1 MTKERNKIISKLKSY
16 HIIILGCVLGCLL
29 TFNSNYINEQKAT
42 MKLNKEKSE
51 LFDRIISKRSLEEI
65 EEEDEDVIYLTSEVC
80 SHSSDDLKEYY
91 QTGDL
96 TKIDL
101 KPGLIECKDKDNK
114 YVKALIGVIEGFI
127 KDDDDDDTSE
137 NPNTIPNNNG
147 NDDGNDNGGEND
159 DGDDNSGGNDG
170 ENSGDGRR
178 LRILSLDEEGK
189 ENIKKYADRILP
201 MAVFLGIG
209 ILCII
214 GWLVCCFASCCNCCC
229 CCCFKKEGCK
239 IPCFIF
245 TYLFYALVIAVC
257 VYGLTQTNKI
267 FTGIA
272 NTECSFMK
280 FFDDI
285 IDGEEKQETPKW
297 IGINGVSDML
307 NSLYDTIDDMEN
319 SDLNANLDNKIGE
332 INEGRENFMPEL
344 KNAYKYYYTDNTDET
359 DGVTPNVGYY
369 VQYTEDAYIKED
381 ERTIKYNGKYMLD
394 IFYLLGRYDNEKQNY
409 TGYLYMWDR
418 EISEID
424 NQASGT
430 LNTAAGSF
438 RNMLNE
444 NIGEIKNG
452 LSEGIT
458 KLEELR
464 KPFDDVYDV
473 ISDAIYDS
481 SVYIDKYGKLCVQL
495 VFGVL
500 AAMNIALAILVLLIC
515 LFSGKSC
522 ADCCCCRCICKCAT
536 HIIWNLLAFLMII
549 AFIVGSLL
557 SLLGTIG
564 SDMMSVFSYVVSQD
578 NFDKG
583 DNAVII
589 NKLKEGKDIL
599 EECFIGNGSLT
610 ELFNL
615 SSVTDDFDT
624 IQEKKN
630 EIQGYMDQFRERMS
644 YPSYFYLK
652 YFLERRLNFTEDAGL
667 VLLDQETNTQ
677 ETNSYIS
684 LQKIIEKLNESTGE
698 GDEKW
703 NLFQGDRDKIC
714 IKDENDGF
722 DKSSEN
728 VLHPWECEPYHRDWI
743 QDSTNLDIKNYAKI
757 ATDIID
763 LLKYASGEKEPDNNL
778 NYKSYFDILDELK
791 GKYEVYLNKYM
802 DVLEF
807 FNDVINQITSA
818 LEEAIGNDGQHD
830 TFSFLDGTFIR
841 NDLKILLKYL
851 QYSLGKDIYTVG
863 LCLVIVGFS
872 LILSVSSTILLL
884 VINNI
889 SLEAN
894 KKFAQQTEIPEF
906 PVNNDGRI
914 MQFKNAL

>member
-1 MTKERNKIISKLKSY
+1 MTKERNKMISRLKSY
-16 HIIILGCVLGCLL
+16 HIIILGCILGCLL

-51 LFDRIISKRSLEEI
+51 LFDRIISKRRLQEI
-65 EEEDEDVIYLTSEVC
+65 QEGDEDVIYLTSEVC

-91 QTGDL
+91 QSGDL

-101 KPGLIECKDKDNK
+101 EPGLIECKDKDNK
-114 YVKALIGVIEGFI
+114 YVKALIGVLEGFI
-127 KDDDDDDTSE
+127 KDEDSSE
-137 NPNTIPNNNG
+137 NPNTIPNNNDNNSGNDDNGG
-147 NDDGNDNGGEND
+147 NDDGNPEDRE
-159 DGDDNSGGNDG
+159 
-170 ENSGDGRR
+170 R
-178 LRILSLDEEGK
+178 LRLLSLDEEGK
-189 ENIKKYADRILP
+189 ENIKIYVDRILP

-229 CCCFKKEGCK
+229 CCCFRKEGCK

-245 TYLFYALVIAVC
+245 TYIFYALVITVC
-257 VYGLTQTNKI
+257 IYGLTQTNKI

-285 IDGEEKQETPKW
+285 LDGEEKEETPKW
-297 IGINGVSDML
+297 IGINGVSNML
-307 NSLYDTIDDMEN
+307 NSLYDTIEDMEN
-319 SDLNANLDNKIGE
+319 SDLNANLESKIRDIDE
-332 INEGRENFMPEL
+332 ERSNFMPEL
-344 KNAYKYYYTDNTDET
+344 KSTYKNYYTDRNDGI
-359 DGVTPNVGYY
+359 DGVDPNVGYY
-369 VQYTEDAYIKED
+369 VEYNNDAYIKESD
-381 ERTIKYNGKYMLD
+381 STTINYNGKYMLD
-394 IFYLLGRYDNEKQNY
+394 IFNLLGRYDNDKQNY
-409 TGYLYMWDR
+409 TGYLYLWDR

-430 LNTAAGSF
+430 LNSAAGSF

-444 NIGEIKNG
+444 NIGEIKRG
-452 LSEGIT
+452 LHSGIT
-458 KLEELR
+458 SLEELR

-473 ISDAIYDS
+473 IADAIYDS
-481 SVYIDKYGKLCVQL
+481 SVYIDKYGKLSVQL
-495 VFGVL
+495 VFGIL
-500 AAMNIALAILVLLIC
+500 AAMNLALGILVLLIC

-549 AFIVGSLL
+549 AFIIGSLL
-557 SLLGTIG
+557 SLLGAIG
-564 SDMMSVFSYVVSQD
+564 SDMMSVFSYIVSEE
-578 NFDKG
+578 NFNKG
-583 DNAVII
+583 DSAVII
-589 NKLKEGKDIL
+589 NKLEEGKDIL
-599 EECFIGNGSLT
+599 KECFIGNGRLT

-615 SSVTDDFDT
+615 SDVTDDFDI

-630 EIQGYMDQFRERMS
+630 EIQGYMDEFRERMN
-644 YPSYFYLK
+644 YPSYTYLK
-652 YFLERRLNFTEDAGL
+652 SLLENRLQFTEDTNL
-667 VLLDQETNTQ
+667 ILLDPQSNTP
-677 ETNSYIS
+677 EA
-684 LQKIIEKLNESTGE
+684 QKIINLDEIIKKLNDSPGA
-698 GDEKW
+698 DEKW
-703 NLFQGDRDKIC
+703 NLLEGDKDKIC
-714 IKDENDGF
+714 IKDQNDGF
-722 DKSSEN
+722 AKNSQN
-728 VLHPWECEPYHRDWI
+728 VLHPWTCEPYHRDWI
-743 QDSTNLDIKNYAKI
+743 EEGSGNTDITNYAKI

-763 LLKYASGEKEPDNNL
+763 LLKYAKGEIEPANNP
-778 NYKSYFDILDELK
+778 NYKSYYDILDELK

-807 FNDVINQITSA
+807 FDDVIDQITSA
-818 LEEAIGNDGQHD
+818 LEEAIGSNGQHD
-830 TFSFLDGTFIR
+830 TFSFLDGKFIR

-851 QYSLGKDIYTVG
+851 QYSLGEDIYTVG

-884 VINNI
+884 VIINI
-889 SLEAN
+889 SLESN
-894 KKFAQQTEIPEF
+894 KKFSQQTEVPEF

>member
-1 MTKERNKIISKLKSY
+1 MTKERNKMISRLKSY
-16 HIIILGCVLGCLL
+16 HIIILGCILGCLL

-51 LFDRIISKRSLEEI
+51 LFDRIISKRRLQEI
-65 EEEDEDVIYLTSEVC
+65 QEGDEDVIYLTSEVC

-91 QTGDL
+91 QSGDL

-101 KPGLIECKDKDNK
+101 EPGLIECKDKDNK
-114 YVKALIGVIEGFI
+114 YVKALIGVLEGFI
-127 KDDDDDDTSE
+127 KDEDSSE
-137 NPNTIPNNNG
+137 NPNTIPNNNDNNSGNDDNGG
-147 NDDGNDNGGEND
+147 NDDGNPEDRE
-159 DGDDNSGGNDG
+159 
-170 ENSGDGRR
+170 R
-178 LRILSLDEEGK
+178 LRLLSLDEEGK
-189 ENIKKYADRILP
+189 ENIKIYVDRILP

-214 GWLVCCFASCCNCCC
+214 GWLVCCFASCCDCCC

-245 TYLFYALVIAVC
+245 TYIFYALVITVC
-257 VYGLTQTNKI
+257 IYGLTQTNKI

-285 IDGEEKQETPKW
+285 LDGEEKEETPKW
-297 IGINGVSDML
+297 IGINGVSNML
-307 NSLYDTIDDMEN
+307 NSLYDTVEDMEN
-319 SDLNANLDNKIGE
+319 SDLNANLESKIRDIDE
-332 INEGRENFMPEL
+332 ERSNFMPEL
-344 KNAYKYYYTDNTDET
+344 KSTYKNYYTDRNDGI
-359 DGVTPNVGYY
+359 DGVDPNVGYY
-369 VQYTEDAYIKED
+369 VEYNNDAYIKESD
-381 ERTIKYNGKYMLD
+381 STTINYNGKYMLD
-394 IFYLLGRYDNEKQNY
+394 IFNLLGRYDNDKQNY
-409 TGYLYMWDR
+409 TGYLYLWDR

-430 LNTAAGSF
+430 LNSAAGSF

-444 NIGEIKNG
+444 NIGEIKRG
-452 LSEGIT
+452 LHSGIT
-458 KLEELR
+458 SLEELR

-473 ISDAIYDS
+473 IADAIYDS
-481 SVYIDKYGKLCVQL
+481 SVYIDKYGKLSVQL
-495 VFGVL
+495 VFGIL
-500 AAMNIALAILVLLIC
+500 AAMNLALGILVLLIC

-549 AFIVGSLL
+549 AFIIGSLL
-557 SLLGTIG
+557 SLLGAIG
-564 SDMMSVFSYVVSQD
+564 SDMMSVFSYIVSEE
-578 NFDKG
+578 NFNKG
-583 DNAVII
+583 DSAVII
-589 NKLKEGKDIL
+589 NKLEEGKDIL
-599 EECFIGNGSLT
+599 KECFIGNGRLT

-615 SSVTDDFDT
+615 SDVTDDFDI

-630 EIQGYMDQFRERMS
+630 EIQGYMDEFRERMN
-644 YPSYFYLK
+644 YPSYTYLK
-652 YFLERRLNFTEDAGL
+652 SLLENRLQFTEDTNL
-667 VLLDQETNTQ
+667 ILLDPQSNTP
-677 ETNSYIS
+677 EA
-684 LQKIIEKLNESTGE
+684 QKIINLDEIIKKLNDSTGA
-698 GDEKW
+698 DEKW
-703 NLFQGDRDKIC
+703 NLLEGDKDKIC
-714 IKDENDGF
+714 IKDQNDGF
-722 DKSSEN
+722 AKNSQN
-728 VLHPWECEPYHRDWI
+728 VLHPWTCEPYHRDWI
-743 QDSTNLDIKNYAKI
+743 EGSGNTDITNYAKI

-763 LLKYASGEKEPDNNL
+763 LLKYAKGEIEPADNP
-778 NYKSYFDILDELK
+778 NYKSYYDILDELK

-807 FNDVINQITSA
+807 FDDVIDQITSA
-818 LEEAIGNDGQHD
+818 LEEAIGSNGQHD
-830 TFSFLDGTFIR
+830 TFSFLDGKFIR

-851 QYSLGKDIYTVG
+851 QYSLGEDIYTVG

-884 VINNI
+884 VIINI
-889 SLEAN
+889 SLESN
-894 KKFAQQTEIPEF
+894 KKFSQQTEIPEF

>member
-1 MTKERNKIISKLKSY
+1 MTKERNKMISRLKSY
-16 HIIILGCVLGCLL
+16 HIIILGCILGCLL

-51 LFDRIISKRSLEEI
+51 LFDRIISKRRLQEI
-65 EEEDEDVIYLTSEVC
+65 QEGDEDVIYLTSEVC

-91 QTGDL
+91 QSGDL

-101 KPGLIECKDKDNK
+101 EPGLIECKDKDNK
-114 YVKALIGVIEGFI
+114 YVKALIGVLEGFI
-127 KDDDDDDTSE
+127 KDEDSSE
-137 NPNTIPNNNG
+137 NPNTIPNNNDNNSGNDDNGG
-147 NDDGNDNGGEND
+147 NDDGANPEDRE
-159 DGDDNSGGNDG
+159 
-170 ENSGDGRR
+170 R
-178 LRILSLDEEGK
+178 LRLLSLDEEGK
-189 ENIKKYADRILP
+189 ENIKKYVDRILP

-245 TYLFYALVIAVC
+245 TYIFYALVITVC
-257 VYGLTQTNKI
+257 IYGLTQTNKI

-285 IDGEEKQETPKW
+285 LDGEEKEETPKW
-297 IGINGVSDML
+297 IGINGVSNML
-307 NSLYDTIDDMEN
+307 NSLYDTVEDMEN
-319 SDLNANLDNKIGE
+319 SDLNANLESKIRDIDE
-332 INEGRENFMPEL
+332 ERSNFMPEL
-344 KNAYKYYYTDNTDET
+344 KSTYKNYYTDRNDGI
-359 DGVTPNVGYY
+359 DGVDPNVGYY
-369 VQYTEDAYIKED
+369 VEYNNDAYIKESD
-381 ERTIKYNGKYMLD
+381 STTINYNGKYMLD
-394 IFYLLGRYDNEKQNY
+394 IFNLLGRYDNDKQNY
-409 TGYLYMWDR
+409 TGYLYLWDR

-430 LNTAAGSF
+430 LNSAAGSF

-444 NIGEIKNG
+444 NIGEIKRG
-452 LSEGIT
+452 LHSGIT
-458 KLEELR
+458 SLEELR

-473 ISDAIYDS
+473 IADAIYDS
-481 SVYIDKYGKLCVQL
+481 SVYIDKYGKLSVQL
-495 VFGVL
+495 VFGIL
-500 AAMNIALAILVLLIC
+500 AAMNLALGILVLLIC

-549 AFIVGSLL
+549 AFIIGSLL
-557 SLLGTIG
+557 SLLGAIG
-564 SDMMSVFSYVVSQD
+564 SDMMSVFSYIVSEE
-578 NFDKG
+578 NFNKG
-583 DNAVII
+583 DSAVII
-589 NKLKEGKDIL
+589 NKLEEGKDIL
-599 EECFIGNGSLT
+599 KECFIGNGRLT

-615 SSVTDDFDT
+615 SDVTDDFDI

-630 EIQGYMDQFRERMS
+630 EIQGYMDEFRERMN
-644 YPSYFYLK
+644 YPSYTYLK
-652 YFLERRLNFTEDAGL
+652 SLLENRLQFTEDTNL
-667 VLLDQETNTQ
+667 ILLDPQSNTPQ
-677 ETNSYIS
+677 A
-684 LQKIIEKLNESTGE
+684 QKIINLDEIIKKLNDSPGA
-698 GDEKW
+698 DEKW
-703 NLFQGDRDKIC
+703 NLLEGDKDKIC
-714 IKDENDGF
+714 IKDQNDGF
-722 DKSSEN
+722 AKNSQN
-728 VLHPWECEPYHRDWI
+728 VLHPWTCEPYHRDWI
-743 QDSTNLDIKNYAKI
+743 EEGLGDTDVTNYAKI

-763 LLKYASGEKEPDNNL
+763 LLKYAKGEIEPANNP
-778 NYKSYFDILDELK
+778 NYKSYYDILDELK

-807 FNDVINQITSA
+807 FDDVIDQITSA
-818 LEEAIGNDGQHD
+818 LEEAIGSNGQHD
-830 TFSFLDGTFIR
+830 TFSFLDGKFIR

-851 QYSLGKDIYTVG
+851 QYSLGEDIYTVG

-884 VINNI
+884 VIINI
-889 SLEAN
+889 SLESN
-894 KKFAQQTEIPEF
+894 KKFSQQTEIPEF

>member
-1 MTKERNKIISKLKSY
+1 MTKERNKMISRLKSY
-16 HIIILGCVLGCLL
+16 HIIILGCILGCLL

-51 LFDRIISKRSLEEI
+51 LFDRIISKRRLQEI
-65 EEEDEDVIYLTSEVC
+65 QEGDEDVIYLTSEVC

-91 QTGDL
+91 QSGDL

-101 KPGLIECKDKDNK
+101 EPGLIECKDKDNK
-114 YVKALIGVIEGFI
+114 YVKALIGVLEGFI
-127 KDDDDDDTSE
+127 KDEDSSE
-137 NPNTIPNNNG
+137 NPNTIPNNNDNNSG
-147 NDDGNDNGGEND
+147 NDDGANPE
-159 DGDDNSGGNDG
+159 
-170 ENSGDGRR
+170 ER
-178 LRILSLDEEGK
+178 LRLLSLDEEGK
-189 ENIKKYADRILP
+189 ENIKIYVDRILP

-229 CCCFKKEGCK
+229 CCCFRKEGCK

-245 TYLFYALVIAVC
+245 TYIFYALVITVC
-257 VYGLTQTNKI
+257 IYGLTQTNKI

-285 IDGEEKQETPKW
+285 LDGEEKEETPKW
-297 IGINGVSDML
+297 IGINGVSNML
-307 NSLYDTIDDMEN
+307 NSLYDTVEDMEN
-319 SDLNANLDNKIGE
+319 SDLNANLESKIRDIDE
-332 INEGRENFMPEL
+332 ERSNFMPEL
-344 KNAYKYYYTDNTDET
+344 KSTYKNYYTDRNDGI
-359 DGVTPNVGYY
+359 DGVDPNVGYY
-369 VQYTEDAYIKED
+369 VEYNNDAYIKESD
-381 ERTIKYNGKYMLD
+381 STTINYNGKYMLD
-394 IFYLLGRYDNEKQNY
+394 IFNLLGRYDNDKQNY
-409 TGYLYMWDR
+409 TGYLYLWDR

-430 LNTAAGSF
+430 LNSAAGSF

-444 NIGEIKNG
+444 NIGEIKRG
-452 LSEGIT
+452 LHSGIT
-458 KLEELR
+458 SLEELR

-473 ISDAIYDS
+473 IADAIYDS
-481 SVYIDKYGKLCVQL
+481 SVYIDKYGKLSVQL
-495 VFGVL
+495 VFGIL
-500 AAMNIALAILVLLIC
+500 AAMNLALGILVLLIC

-549 AFIVGSLL
+549 AFIIGSLL
-557 SLLGTIG
+557 SLLGAIG
-564 SDMMSVFSYVVSQD
+564 SDMMSVFSYIVSEE
-578 NFDKG
+578 NFNKG
-583 DNAVII
+583 DSAVII
-589 NKLKEGKDIL
+589 NKLEEGKDIL
-599 EECFIGNGSLT
+599 KECFIGNGRLT

-615 SSVTDDFDT
+615 SDVTDDFDI

-630 EIQGYMDQFRERMS
+630 EIQGYMDEFRERMN
-644 YPSYFYLK
+644 YPSYTYLK
-652 YFLERRLNFTEDAGL
+652 SLLENRLQFTEDTNL
-667 VLLDQETNTQ
+667 ILLDPQSNTP
-677 ETNSYIS
+677 EA
-684 LQKIIEKLNESTGE
+684 QKIINLDEIIKKLNDSPGA
-698 GDEKW
+698 DEKW
-703 NLFQGDRDKIC
+703 NLLEGDKDKIC
-714 IKDENDGF
+714 IKDQNDGF
-722 DKSSEN
+722 AKNSQN
-728 VLHPWECEPYHRDWI
+728 VLHPWTCEPYHRDWI
-743 QDSTNLDIKNYAKI
+743 EEGSGNTDITNYAKI

-763 LLKYASGEKEPDNNL
+763 LLKYAKGEIEPADNP
-778 NYKSYFDILDELK
+778 NYKSYYDILDELK

-807 FNDVINQITSA
+807 FDDVIDEITSA
-818 LEEAIGNDGQHD
+818 LEEAIGSNGQHD
-830 TFSFLDGTFIR
+830 TFSFLDGKFIR

-851 QYSLGKDIYTVG
+851 QYSLGEDIYTVG

-884 VINNI
+884 VIINI
-889 SLEAN
+889 SLESN
-894 KKFAQQTEIPEF
+894 KKFSQQTEIPEF

>member
-1 MTKERNKIISKLKSY
+1 MTKERNKMISRLKSY
-16 HIIILGCVLGCLL
+16 HIIILGCILGCLL

-51 LFDRIISKRSLEEI
+51 LFDRIISKRRLQEI
-65 EEEDEDVIYLTSEVC
+65 QEGDEDVIYLTSEVC

-91 QTGDL
+91 QSGDL

-101 KPGLIECKDKDNK
+101 EPGLIECKDKDNK
-114 YVKALIGVIEGFI
+114 YVKALIGVLEGFI
-127 KDDDDDDTSE
+127 KDEDSSE
-137 NPNTIPNNNG
+137 NPNTIPNNNDNNSGNDDNGG
-147 NDDGNDNGGEND
+147 NDDGANPEDRE
-159 DGDDNSGGNDG
+159 
-170 ENSGDGRR
+170 R
-178 LRILSLDEEGK
+178 LRLLSLDEEGK
-189 ENIKKYADRILP
+189 ENIKIYVDRILP

-229 CCCFKKEGCK
+229 CCCFRKEGCK

-245 TYLFYALVIAVC
+245 TYIFYALVITVC
-257 VYGLTQTNKI
+257 IYGLTQTNKI

-285 IDGEEKQETPKW
+285 LDGEEKEETPKW
-297 IGINGVSDML
+297 IGINGVSNML
-307 NSLYDTIDDMEN
+307 NSLYDTVEDMEN
-319 SDLNANLDNKIGE
+319 SDLNANLESKIRDIDE
-332 INEGRENFMPEL
+332 ERSNFMPEL
-344 KNAYKYYYTDNTDET
+344 KSIYKNYYTDRNDGI
-359 DGVTPNVGYY
+359 DGVDPNVGYY
-369 VQYTEDAYIKED
+369 VEYNNDAYIKESD
-381 ERTIKYNGKYMLD
+381 STTINYNGKYMLD
-394 IFYLLGRYDNEKQNY
+394 IFNLLGRYDNDKQNY
-409 TGYLYMWDR
+409 TGYLYLWDR

-430 LNTAAGSF
+430 LNSAAGSF

-444 NIGEIKNG
+444 NIGEIKRG
-452 LSEGIT
+452 LHSGIT
-458 KLEELR
+458 SLEELR

-473 ISDAIYDS
+473 IADAIYDS
-481 SVYIDKYGKLCVQL
+481 SVYIDKYGKLSVQL
-495 VFGVL
+495 VFGIL
-500 AAMNIALAILVLLIC
+500 AAMNLALGILVLLIC

-549 AFIVGSLL
+549 AFIIGSLL
-557 SLLGTIG
+557 SLLGAIG
-564 SDMMSVFSYVVSQD
+564 SDMMSVFSYIVSEE
-578 NFDKG
+578 NFNKG
-583 DNAVII
+583 DSAVII
-589 NKLKEGKDIL
+589 NKLEEGKDIL
-599 EECFIGNGSLT
+599 KECFIGNGRLT

-615 SSVTDDFDT
+615 SDVTDDFDI

-630 EIQGYMDQFRERMS
+630 EIQGYMDEFRERMN
-644 YPSYFYLK
+644 YPSYTYLK
-652 YFLERRLNFTEDAGL
+652 SLLENRLQFTEDTNL
-667 VLLDQETNTQ
+667 ILLDPQSNTPQ
-677 ETNSYIS
+677 A
-684 LQKIIEKLNESTGE
+684 QKIIKLDEIIKKLNDSPGA
-698 GDEKW
+698 DEKW
-703 NLFQGDRDKIC
+703 NLLEGDKDKIC
-714 IKDENDGF
+714 IKDQNDGF
-722 DKSSEN
+722 AKNSQN
-728 VLHPWECEPYHRDWI
+728 VLHPWTCEPYHRDWI
-743 QDSTNLDIKNYAKI
+743 EEGSGNTDITNYAKI

-763 LLKYASGEKEPDNNL
+763 LLKYAKGEIEPADNP
-778 NYKSYFDILDELK
+778 NYKSYYDILDELK

-807 FNDVINQITSA
+807 FDDVIDEITSA
-818 LEEAIGNDGQHD
+818 LEEAIGSNGQHD
-830 TFSFLDGTFIR
+830 TFSFLDGKFIR

-851 QYSLGKDIYTVG
+851 QYSLGEDIYTVG

-884 VINNI
+884 VIINI
-889 SLEAN
+889 SLESN
-894 KKFAQQTEIPEF
+894 KKFSQQTEIPEF

>member
-1 MTKERNKIISKLKSY
+1 MTKERNKMISRLKSY
-16 HIIILGCVLGCLL
+16 HIIILGCILGCLL

-51 LFDRIISKRSLEEI
+51 LFDRIISKRRLQEI
-65 EEEDEDVIYLTSEVC
+65 QEGDEDVIYLTSEVC

-91 QTGDL
+91 QSGDL

-101 KPGLIECKDKDNK
+101 EPGLIECKDKDNK
-114 YVKALIGVIEGFI
+114 YVKALIGVLEGFI
-127 KDDDDDDTSE
+127 KDEDSSE
-137 NPNTIPNNNG
+137 NPNTIPNNNDNNSGNDDNGG
-147 NDDGNDNGGEND
+147 NDDGNPEDRE
-159 DGDDNSGGNDG
+159 
-170 ENSGDGRR
+170 R
-178 LRILSLDEEGK
+178 LRLLSLDEEGK
-189 ENIKKYADRILP
+189 ENIKIYVDRILP

-229 CCCFKKEGCK
+229 CCCFRKEGCK

-245 TYLFYALVIAVC
+245 TYIFYALVITVC
-257 VYGLTQTNKI
+257 IYGLTQTNKI

-285 IDGEEKQETPKW
+285 LDGEEKEETPKW
-297 IGINGVSDML
+297 IGINGVSNML
-307 NSLYDTIDDMEN
+307 NSLYDTVEDMEN
-319 SDLNANLDNKIGE
+319 SDLNANLESKIRDIDE
-332 INEGRENFMPEL
+332 ERSNFMPEL
-344 KNAYKYYYTDNTDET
+344 KSTYKNYYTDRNDGI
-359 DGVTPNVGYY
+359 DGVDPNVGYY
-369 VQYTEDAYIKED
+369 VEYNNDAYIKESD
-381 ERTIKYNGKYMLD
+381 STTINYNGKYMLD
-394 IFYLLGRYDNEKQNY
+394 IFNLLGRYDNDKQNY
-409 TGYLYMWDR
+409 TGYLYLWDR

-430 LNTAAGSF
+430 LNSAAGSF

-444 NIGEIKNG
+444 NIGEIKRG
-452 LSEGIT
+452 LHSGIT
-458 KLEELR
+458 SLEELR

-473 ISDAIYDS
+473 IADAIYDS
-481 SVYIDKYGKLCVQL
+481 SVYIDKYGKLSVQL
-495 VFGVL
+495 VFGIL
-500 AAMNIALAILVLLIC
+500 AAMNLALGILVLLIC

-549 AFIVGSLL
+549 AFIIGSLL
-557 SLLGTIG
+557 SLLGAIG
-564 SDMMSVFSYVVSQD
+564 SDMMSVFSYIVSEE
-578 NFDKG
+578 NFNKG
-583 DNAVII
+583 DSAVII
-589 NKLKEGKDIL
+589 NKLEEGKDIL
-599 EECFIGNGSLT
+599 KECFIGNGRLT

-615 SSVTDDFDT
+615 SDVTDDFDI

-630 EIQGYMDQFRERMS
+630 EIQGYMDEFRERMN
-644 YPSYFYLK
+644 YPSYTYLK
-652 YFLERRLNFTEDAGL
+652 SLLENRLQFTEDTNL
-667 VLLDQETNTQ
+667 ILLDPQSNTP
-677 ETNSYIS
+677 EA
-684 LQKIIEKLNESTGE
+684 QKIINLDEIIKKLNDSPGA
-698 GDEKW
+698 DEKW
-703 NLFQGDRDKIC
+703 NLLEGDKDKIC
-714 IKDENDGF
+714 IKDQNDGF
-722 DKSSEN
+722 AKNSQN
-728 VLHPWECEPYHRDWI
+728 VLHPWTCEPYHRDWI
-743 QDSTNLDIKNYAKI
+743 EGLGNTDITNYAKI

-763 LLKYASGEKEPDNNL
+763 LLKYAKGEIEPADNP
-778 NYKSYFDILDELK
+778 NYKSYYDILDELK

-807 FNDVINQITSA
+807 FDDVIDEITSA
-818 LEEAIGNDGQHD
+818 LEEAIGSNGQHD
-830 TFSFLDGTFIR
+830 TFSFLDGKFIR

-851 QYSLGKDIYTVG
+851 QYSLGEDIYTVG

-884 VINNI
+884 VIINI
-889 SLEAN
+889 SLESN
-894 KKFAQQTEIPEF
+894 KKFSQQTEIPEF

>member
-1 MTKERNKIISKLKSY
+1 MTKERNKMISRLKSY
-16 HIIILGCVLGCLL
+16 HIIILGCILGCLL

-51 LFDRIISKRSLEEI
+51 LFDRIISKRRLQEI
-65 EEEDEDVIYLTSEVC
+65 QEGDEDVIYLTSEVC

-91 QTGDL
+91 QSGDL

-101 KPGLIECKDKDNK
+101 EPGLIECKDKDNK
-114 YVKALIGVIEGFI
+114 YVKALIGVLEGFI
-127 KDDDDDDTSE
+127 KDEDSSQ
-137 NPNTIPNNNG
+137 NPNTIPNNNDNNSG
-147 NDDGNDNGGEND
+147 NDDNGGN
-159 DGDDNSGGNDG
+159 NDG
-170 ENSGDGRR
+170 NPEDRER
-178 LRILSLDEEGK
+178 LRLLSLDEEGK
-189 ENIKKYADRILP
+189 ENIKIYVDRILP

-229 CCCFKKEGCK
+229 CCCFRKEGCK

-245 TYLFYALVIAVC
+245 TYIFYALVITVC
-257 VYGLTQTNKI
+257 IYGLTQTNKI

-285 IDGEEKQETPKW
+285 LDGEEKEETPKW
-297 IGINGVSDML
+297 IGINGVSNML
-307 NSLYDTIDDMEN
+307 NSLYDTIEDMEN
-319 SDLNANLDNKIGE
+319 SDLNANLESKIRDIDE
-332 INEGRENFMPEL
+332 ERSNFMPEL
-344 KNAYKYYYTDNTDET
+344 KSTYKNYYTDRNDGI
-359 DGVTPNVGYY
+359 DGVDPNVGYY
-369 VQYTEDAYIKED
+369 VEYNNNAYIKGSD
-381 ERTIKYNGKYMLD
+381 STTIYYNGKYMLD
-394 IFYLLGRYDNEKQNY
+394 IFNLLGRYDNDKQNY
-409 TGYLYMWDR
+409 TGYLYLWDR

-430 LNTAAGSF
+430 LNSAAGSF

-444 NIGEIKNG
+444 NIGEIKRG
-452 LSEGIT
+452 LHSGIT
-458 KLEELR
+458 SLEELR

-473 ISDAIYDS
+473 IADAIYDS
-481 SVYIDKYGKLCVQL
+481 SVYIDKYGKLSVQL
-495 VFGVL
+495 VFGIL
-500 AAMNIALAILVLLIC
+500 AAMNLALGILVLLIC

-549 AFIVGSLL
+549 AFIIGSLL
-557 SLLGTIG
+557 SLLGAIG
-564 SDMMSVFSYVVSQD
+564 SDMMSVFSYIVSEE
-578 NFDKG
+578 NFNKG
-583 DNAVII
+583 DSAVII
-589 NKLKEGKDIL
+589 NKLEEGKDIL
-599 EECFIGNGSLT
+599 KECFIGNGSLT

-615 SSVTDDFDT
+615 SDVTDDFDI

-630 EIQGYMDQFRERMS
+630 EIQGYMDEFRERMN
-644 YPSYFYLK
+644 YPSYTYLK
-652 YFLERRLNFTEDAGL
+652 SLLENRLQFTEDTNL
-667 VLLDQETNTQ
+667 ILLDPQSNTP
-677 ETNSYIS
+677 EA
-684 LQKIIEKLNESTGE
+684 QKIIKLDEIIKKLNDSTGA
-698 GDEKW
+698 DEKW
-703 NLFQGDRDKIC
+703 NLLEGDKDKIC
-714 IKDENDGF
+714 IKDQNDGF
-722 DKSSEN
+722 AKNSQN
-728 VLHPWECEPYHRDWI
+728 VLHPWTCEPYHRDWI
-743 QDSTNLDIKNYAKI
+743 EGSGNTDITNYAKI

-763 LLKYASGEKEPDNNL
+763 LLKYAKGEIEPADNP
-778 NYKSYFDILDELK
+778 NYKSYYDILDELK

-807 FNDVINQITSA
+807 FDDVIDEITSA
-818 LEEAIGNDGQHD
+818 LEEAIGSNGQHD
-830 TFSFLDGTFIR
+830 TFSFLDGKFIR

-851 QYSLGKDIYTVG
+851 QYSLGEDIYTVG

-884 VINNI
+884 VIINI
-889 SLEAN
+889 SLESN
-894 KKFAQQTEIPEF
+894 KKFSQQTEIPEF

>member
-1 MTKERNKIISKLKSY
+1 MTKERNKMISRLKSY
-16 HIIILGCVLGCLL
+16 HIIILGCILGCLL

-51 LFDRIISKRSLEEI
+51 LFDRIISKRRLQEI
-65 EEEDEDVIYLTSEVC
+65 QEGDEDVIYLTSEVC

-91 QTGDL
+91 QSGDL

-101 KPGLIECKDKDNK
+101 EPGLIECKDKDNK
-114 YVKALIGVIEGFI
+114 YVKALIGVLEGFI
-127 KDDDDDDTSE
+127 KDEDSSE
-137 NPNTIPNNNG
+137 NPNTIPNNNDNNSGNDDNGG
-147 NDDGNDNGGEND
+147 NDDGNPEDRE
-159 DGDDNSGGNDG
+159 
-170 ENSGDGRR
+170 R
-178 LRILSLDEEGK
+178 LRLLSLDEEGK
-189 ENIKKYADRILP
+189 ENIKIYVDRILP

-229 CCCFKKEGCK
+229 CCCFTKEGCK

-245 TYLFYALVIAVC
+245 TYIFYALVIVVC
-257 VYGLTQTNKI
+257 IYGLTQTNKI

-285 IDGEEKQETPKW
+285 LDGEEKEETPKW
-297 IGINGVSDML
+297 IGINGVSNML
-307 NSLYDTIDDMEN
+307 NSLYDTVEDMEN
-319 SDLNANLDNKIGE
+319 SDLNANLESKIRDIDE
-332 INEGRENFMPEL
+332 ERSNFMPEL
-344 KNAYKYYYTDNTDET
+344 KSTYKNYYTDRNDGI
-359 DGVTPNVGYY
+359 DGVDPNVGYY
-369 VQYTEDAYIKED
+369 VEYNNDAYIKESD
-381 ERTIKYNGKYMLD
+381 STTINYNGKYMLD
-394 IFYLLGRYDNEKQNY
+394 IFNLLGRYDNDKQNY
-409 TGYLYMWDR
+409 TGYLYLWDR

-430 LNTAAGSF
+430 LNSAAGSF

-444 NIGEIKNG
+444 NIGEIKRG
-452 LSEGIT
+452 LHSGIT
-458 KLEELR
+458 SLEELR

-473 ISDAIYDS
+473 IADAIYDS
-481 SVYIDKYGKLCVQL
+481 SVYIDKYGKLSVQL
-495 VFGVL
+495 VFGIL
-500 AAMNIALAILVLLIC
+500 AAMNLALGILVLLIC

-549 AFIVGSLL
+549 AFIIGSLL
-557 SLLGTIG
+557 SLLGAIG
-564 SDMMSVFSYVVSQD
+564 SDMMSVFSYIVSEE
-578 NFDKG
+578 NFNKG
-583 DNAVII
+583 DSAVII
-589 NKLKEGKDIL
+589 NKLEEGKDIL
-599 EECFIGNGSLT
+599 KECFIGNGRLT

-615 SSVTDDFDT
+615 SDVTDDFDI

-630 EIQGYMDQFRERMS
+630 EIQGYMDEFRERMN
-644 YPSYFYLK
+644 YPSYTYLK
-652 YFLERRLNFTEDAGL
+652 SLLENRLQFTEDTNL
-667 VLLDQETNTQ
+667 ILLDPQSNTP
-677 ETNSYIS
+677 EA
-684 LQKIIEKLNESTGE
+684 QKIINLDEIIKKLNDSPGA
-698 GDEKW
+698 DEKW
-703 NLFQGDRDKIC
+703 NLLEGDKDKIC
-714 IKDENDGF
+714 IKDQNDGF
-722 DKSSEN
+722 AKNSQN
-728 VLHPWECEPYHRDWI
+728 VLHPWTCEPYHRDWI
-743 QDSTNLDIKNYAKI
+743 EGSGNTDITNYAKI

-763 LLKYASGEKEPDNNL
+763 LLKYAKGEIEPANNP
-778 NYKSYFDILDELK
+778 NYKSYYDILDELK

-807 FNDVINQITSA
+807 FDDVIDEITSA
-818 LEEAIGNDGQHD
+818 LEEAIGSNGQHD
-830 TFSFLDGTFIR
+830 TFSFLDGKFIR

-851 QYSLGKDIYTVG
+851 QYSLGEDIYTVG

-884 VINNI
+884 VIINK
-889 SLEAN
+889 SLESN
-894 KKFAQQTEIPEF
+894 KKFSQQTEIPEF

>member
-1 MTKERNKIISKLKSY
+1 MTKERNKMISRLKSY
-16 HIIILGCVLGCLL
+16 HIIILGCILGCLL

-51 LFDRIISKRSLEEI
+51 LFDRIISKRRLQEI
-65 EEEDEDVIYLTSEVC
+65 QEGDEDVIYLTSEVC

-91 QTGDL
+91 QSGDL

-101 KPGLIECKDKDNK
+101 EPGLIECKDKDNK
-114 YVKALIGVIEGFI
+114 YVKALIGVLEGFI
-127 KDDDDDDTSE
+127 KDEDSSE
-137 NPNTIPNNNG
+137 NPNTIPNNNDNNSGNDDNGG
-147 NDDGNDNGGEND
+147 NDDGANPEDRE
-159 DGDDNSGGNDG
+159 
-170 ENSGDGRR
+170 R
-178 LRILSLDEEGK
+178 LRLLSLDEEGK
-189 ENIKKYADRILP
+189 ENIKIYVDRILP

-229 CCCFKKEGCK
+229 CCCFRKEGCK

-245 TYLFYALVIAVC
+245 TYIFYALVITVC
-257 VYGLTQTNKI
+257 IYGLTQTNKI

-285 IDGEEKQETPKW
+285 LDGEEKEETPKW
-297 IGINGVSDML
+297 IGINGVSNML
-307 NSLYDTIDDMEN
+307 NSLYDTVEDMEN
-319 SDLNANLDNKIGE
+319 SDLNANLESKIRDIDE
-332 INEGRENFMPEL
+332 ERSNFMPEL
-344 KNAYKYYYTDNTDET
+344 KSTYKNYYTDRNDGI
-359 DGVTPNVGYY
+359 DGVDPNVGYY
-369 VQYTEDAYIKED
+369 VEYNNDAYIKESD
-381 ERTIKYNGKYMLD
+381 STTINYNGKYMLD
-394 IFYLLGRYDNEKQNY
+394 IFNLLGRYDNDKQNY
-409 TGYLYMWDR
+409 TGYLYLWDR

-430 LNTAAGSF
+430 LNSAAGSF

-444 NIGEIKNG
+444 NIGEIKRG
-452 LSEGIT
+452 LHSGIT
-458 KLEELR
+458 SLEELR

-473 ISDAIYDS
+473 IADAIYDS
-481 SVYIDKYGKLCVQL
+481 SVYIDKYGKLSVQL
-495 VFGVL
+495 VFGIL
-500 AAMNIALAILVLLIC
+500 AAMNLALGILVLLIC

-549 AFIVGSLL
+549 AFIIGSLL
-557 SLLGTIG
+557 SLLGAIG
-564 SDMMSVFSYVVSQD
+564 SDMMSVFSYIVSEE
-578 NFDKG
+578 NFNKG
-583 DNAVII
+583 DSAVII
-589 NKLKEGKDIL
+589 NKLEEGKDIL
-599 EECFIGNGSLT
+599 KECFIGNGRLT

-615 SSVTDDFDT
+615 SDVTDDFDI

-630 EIQGYMDQFRERMS
+630 EIQGYMDEFRERMN
-644 YPSYFYLK
+644 YPSYTYLK
-652 YFLERRLNFTEDAGL
+652 SLLENRLQFTEDTNL
-667 VLLDQETNTQ
+667 ILLDPQSNTP
-677 ETNSYIS
+677 EA
-684 LQKIIEKLNESTGE
+684 QKIIKLDEIIKKLNDSTGA
-698 GDEKW
+698 DEKW
-703 NLFQGDRDKIC
+703 NLLEGDKDKIC
-714 IKDENDGF
+714 IKDQNDGF
-722 DKSSEN
+722 AKNSQN
-728 VLHPWECEPYHRDWI
+728 VLHPWTCEPYHRDWI
-743 QDSTNLDIKNYAKI
+743 EGSGNTDITNYAKI

-763 LLKYASGEKEPDNNL
+763 LLKYAKGEIEPADNP
-778 NYKSYFDILDELK
+778 NYKSYYDILDELK

-807 FNDVINQITSA
+807 FDDVIDEITSA
-818 LEEAIGNDGQHD
+818 LEEAIGSNGQHD
-830 TFSFLDGTFIR
+830 TFSFLDGKFIR

-851 QYSLGKDIYTVG
+851 QYSLGEDIYTVG

-884 VINNI
+884 VIINK
-889 SLEAN
+889 SLESN
-894 KKFAQQTEIPEF
+894 KKFSQQTEIPEF

>member
-1 MTKERNKIISKLKSY
+1 MTKERNKMISRLKSY
-16 HIIILGCVLGCLL
+16 HIIILGCILGCLL

-51 LFDRIISKRSLEEI
+51 LFDRIISKRRLQEI
-65 EEEDEDVIYLTSEVC
+65 QEGDEDVIYLTSEVC

-91 QTGDL
+91 QSGDL

-101 KPGLIECKDKDNK
+101 EPGLIECKDKDNK
-114 YVKALIGVIEGFI
+114 YVKALIGVLEGFI
-127 KDDDDDDTSE
+127 KDEDSSE
-137 NPNTIPNNNG
+137 NPNTIPNNNDNNSGNDDNGG
-147 NDDGNDNGGEND
+147 NDDGNPEDRE
-159 DGDDNSGGNDG
+159 
-170 ENSGDGRR
+170 R
-178 LRILSLDEEGK
+178 LRLLSLDEEGK
-189 ENIKKYADRILP
+189 ENIKIYVDRILP

-214 GWLVCCFASCCNCCC
+214 GWLVCCFASCCDCCC

-245 TYLFYALVIAVC
+245 TYIFYALVITVC
-257 VYGLTQTNKI
+257 IYGLTQTNKI

-285 IDGEEKQETPKW
+285 LDGEEKEETPKW
-297 IGINGVSDML
+297 IGINGVSNML
-307 NSLYDTIDDMEN
+307 NSLYDTVEDMEN
-319 SDLNANLDNKIGE
+319 SDLNANLESKIRDIDE
-332 INEGRENFMPEL
+332 ERSNFMPEL
-344 KNAYKYYYTDNTDET
+344 KSTYKNYYTDRNDGI
-359 DGVTPNVGYY
+359 DGVDPNVGYY
-369 VQYTEDAYIKED
+369 VEYNNDAYIKESD
-381 ERTIKYNGKYMLD
+381 STTINYNGKYMLD
-394 IFYLLGRYDNEKQNY
+394 IFNLLGRYDNDKQNY
-409 TGYLYMWDR
+409 TGYLYLWDR

-430 LNTAAGSF
+430 LNSAAGSF

-444 NIGEIKNG
+444 NIGEIKRG
-452 LSEGIT
+452 LHSGIT
-458 KLEELR
+458 SLEELR

-473 ISDAIYDS
+473 IADAIYDS
-481 SVYIDKYGKLCVQL
+481 SVYIDKYGKLSVQL
-495 VFGVL
+495 VFGIL
-500 AAMNIALAILVLLIC
+500 AAMNLALGILVLLIC

-549 AFIVGSLL
+549 AFIIGSLL
-557 SLLGTIG
+557 SLLGAIG
-564 SDMMSVFSYVVSQD
+564 SDMMSVFSYIVSEE
-578 NFDKG
+578 NFNKG
-583 DNAVII
+583 DSAVII
-589 NKLKEGKDIL
+589 NKLEEGKDIL
-599 EECFIGNGSLT
+599 KECFIGNGRLT

-615 SSVTDDFDT
+615 SDVTDDFDI

-630 EIQGYMDQFRERMS
+630 EIQGYMDEFRERMN
-644 YPSYFYLK
+644 YPSYTYLK
-652 YFLERRLNFTEDAGL
+652 SLLENRLQFTEDTNL
-667 VLLDQETNTQ
+667 ILLDPQSNTP
-677 ETNSYIS
+677 EA
-684 LQKIIEKLNESTGE
+684 QKIINLDEIIKKLNDSPGA
-698 GDEKW
+698 DEKW
-703 NLFQGDRDKIC
+703 NLLEGDKDKIC
-714 IKDENDGF
+714 IKDQNDGF
-722 DKSSEN
+722 AKNSQN
-728 VLHPWECEPYHRDWI
+728 VLHPWTCEPYHRDWI
-743 QDSTNLDIKNYAKI
+743 EGSGNTDITNYAKI

-763 LLKYASGEKEPDNNL
+763 LLKYAKGEIEPADNP
-778 NYKSYFDILDELK
+778 NYKSYYDILDELK

-807 FNDVINQITSA
+807 FDDVIDEITSA
-818 LEEAIGNDGQHD
+818 LEEAIGSNGQHD
-830 TFSFLDGTFIR
+830 TFSFLDGKFIR

-851 QYSLGKDIYTVG
+851 QYSLGEDIYTVG

-884 VINNI
+884 VIINI
-889 SLEAN
+889 SLESN
-894 KKFAQQTEIPEF
+894 KKFSQQTEIPEF

>member
-1 MTKERNKIISKLKSY
+1 MTKERNKMISRLKSY
-16 HIIILGCVLGCLL
+16 HIIILGCILGCLL

-51 LFDRIISKRSLEEI
+51 LFDRIISKRRLQEI
-65 EEEDEDVIYLTSEVC
+65 QEGDEDVIYLTSEVC

-91 QTGDL
+91 QSGDL

-101 KPGLIECKDKDNK
+101 EPGLIECKDKDNK
-114 YVKALIGVIEGFI
+114 YVKALIGVLEGFI
-127 KDDDDDDTSE
+127 KDEDSSE
-137 NPNTIPNNNG
+137 NPNTIPNNNDNNSGNDDNGG
-147 NDDGNDNGGEND
+147 NDDGNPEDRE
-159 DGDDNSGGNDG
+159 
-170 ENSGDGRR
+170 R
-178 LRILSLDEEGK
+178 LRLLSLDEEGK
-189 ENIKKYADRILP
+189 ENIKIYVDRILP

-229 CCCFKKEGCK
+229 CCCFRKEGCK

-245 TYLFYALVIAVC
+245 TYIFYALVITVC
-257 VYGLTQTNKI
+257 IYGLTQTNKI

-285 IDGEEKQETPKW
+285 LDGEEKEETPKW
-297 IGINGVSDML
+297 IGINGVSNML
-307 NSLYDTIDDMEN
+307 NSLYDTVEDMEN
-319 SDLNANLDNKIGE
+319 SDLNANLESKIRDIDE
-332 INEGRENFMPEL
+332 ERSNFMPEL
-344 KNAYKYYYTDNTDET
+344 KSTYKNYYTDRNDGI
-359 DGVTPNVGYY
+359 DGVDPNVGYY
-369 VQYTEDAYIKED
+369 VEYNNDAYIKESD
-381 ERTIKYNGKYMLD
+381 STTINYNGKYMLD
-394 IFYLLGRYDNEKQNY
+394 IFNLLGRYDNDKQNY
-409 TGYLYMWDR
+409 TGYLYLWDR

-430 LNTAAGSF
+430 LNSAAGSF

-444 NIGEIKNG
+444 NIGEIKRG
-452 LSEGIT
+452 LHSGIT
-458 KLEELR
+458 SLEELR

-473 ISDAIYDS
+473 IADAIYDS
-481 SVYIDKYGKLCVQL
+481 SVYIDKYGKLSVQL
-495 VFGVL
+495 VFGIL
-500 AAMNIALAILVLLIC
+500 AAMNLALGILVLLIC

-549 AFIVGSLL
+549 AFIIGSLL
-557 SLLGTIG
+557 SLLGAIG
-564 SDMMSVFSYVVSQD
+564 SDMMSVFSYIVSEE
-578 NFDKG
+578 NFNKG
-583 DNAVII
+583 DSAVII
-589 NKLKEGKDIL
+589 NKLEEGKDIL
-599 EECFIGNGSLT
+599 KECFIGNGRLT

-615 SSVTDDFDT
+615 SDVTDDFDI

-630 EIQGYMDQFRERMS
+630 EIQGYMDEFRERMN
-644 YPSYFYLK
+644 YPSYTYLK
-652 YFLERRLNFTEDAGL
+652 SLLENRLQFTEDTNL
-667 VLLDQETNTQ
+667 ILLDPQSNTP
-677 ETNSYIS
+677 EA
-684 LQKIIEKLNESTGE
+684 QKIINLDEIIKKLNDSPGA
-698 GDEKW
+698 DEKW
-703 NLFQGDRDKIC
+703 NLLEGDKDKIC
-714 IKDENDGF
+714 IKAQNDGF
-722 DKSSEN
+722 AKNSQN
-728 VLHPWECEPYHRDWI
+728 VLHPWTCEPYHRDWI
-743 QDSTNLDIKNYAKI
+743 EEGSDNTDITNYAKI

-763 LLKYASGEKEPDNNL
+763 LLKYAKGEIEPADNP
-778 NYKSYFDILDELK
+778 NYKSYYDILDELK

-807 FNDVINQITSA
+807 FDDVIDQITSA
-818 LEEAIGNDGQHD
+818 LEEAIGSNGQHD
-830 TFSFLDGTFIR
+830 TFSFLDGKFIR

-851 QYSLGKDIYTVG
+851 QYSLGEDIYTVG

-884 VINNI
+884 VIINI
-889 SLEAN
+889 SLESN
-894 KKFAQQTEIPEF
+894 KKFSQQTEIPEF

>member
-1 MTKERNKIISKLKSY
+1 MTKERNKMISRLKSY
-16 HIIILGCVLGCLL
+16 HIIILGCILGCLL

-51 LFDRIISKRSLEEI
+51 LFDRIISKRRLQEI
-65 EEEDEDVIYLTSEVC
+65 QEGDEDVIYLTSEVC

-91 QTGDL
+91 QSGDL

-101 KPGLIECKDKDNK
+101 EPGLIECKDKDNK
-114 YVKALIGVIEGFI
+114 YVKALIGVLEGFI
-127 KDDDDDDTSE
+127 KDEDSSE
-137 NPNTIPNNNG
+137 NPNTIPNNNDNNSGNDDNGG
-147 NDDGNDNGGEND
+147 NDDGNPEDRE
-159 DGDDNSGGNDG
+159 
-170 ENSGDGRR
+170 R
-178 LRILSLDEEGK
+178 LRLLSLDEEGK
-189 ENIKKYADRILP
+189 ENIKIYVDRILP

-245 TYLFYALVIAVC
+245 TYIFYALVITVC
-257 VYGLTQTNKI
+257 IYGLTQTNKI

-285 IDGEEKQETPKW
+285 LDGEEKEETPKW
-297 IGINGVSDML
+297 IGINGVSNML
-307 NSLYDTIDDMEN
+307 NSLYDTVEDMEN
-319 SDLNANLDNKIGE
+319 SDLNANLESKIRDIDE
-332 INEGRENFMPEL
+332 ERSNFMPEL
-344 KNAYKYYYTDNTDET
+344 KSTYKNYYTDRNDGI
-359 DGVTPNVGYY
+359 DGVDPNVGYY
-369 VQYTEDAYIKED
+369 VEYNNDAYIKESD
-381 ERTIKYNGKYMLD
+381 STTINYNGKYMLD
-394 IFYLLGRYDNEKQNY
+394 IFNLLGRYDNDKQNY
-409 TGYLYMWDR
+409 TGYLYLWDR

-430 LNTAAGSF
+430 LNSAAGSF

-444 NIGEIKNG
+444 NIGEIKRG
-452 LSEGIT
+452 LHSGIT
-458 KLEELR
+458 SLEELR

-473 ISDAIYDS
+473 IADAIYDS
-481 SVYIDKYGKLCVQL
+481 SVYIDKYGKLSVQL
-495 VFGVL
+495 VFGIL
-500 AAMNIALAILVLLIC
+500 AAMNLALGILVLLIC

-549 AFIVGSLL
+549 AFIIGSLL
-557 SLLGTIG
+557 SLLGAIG
-564 SDMMSVFSYVVSQD
+564 SDMMSVFSYIVSEE
-578 NFDKG
+578 NFNKG
-583 DNAVII
+583 DSAVII
-589 NKLKEGKDIL
+589 NKLEEGKDIL
-599 EECFIGNGSLT
+599 KECFIGNGRLT
-610 ELFNL
+610 EVFDL
-615 SSVTDDFDT
+615 SDVTDDFDI

-630 EIQGYMDQFRERMS
+630 EIQGYMDEFRERMN
-644 YPSYFYLK
+644 YPSYTYLK
-652 YFLERRLNFTEDAGL
+652 SLLENRLQFTEDTNL
-667 VLLDQETNTQ
+667 ILLDPQSNTPQ
-677 ETNSYIS
+677 A
-684 LQKIIEKLNESTGE
+684 QKIINLDEIIKKLNDSPGA
-698 GDEKW
+698 DEKW
-703 NLFQGDRDKIC
+703 NLLEGDKDKIC
-714 IKDENDGF
+714 IKDQNDGF
-722 DKSSEN
+722 AKNSQN
-728 VLHPWECEPYHRDWI
+728 VLHPWTCEPYHRDWI
-743 QDSTNLDIKNYAKI
+743 EEGLGDTDVTNYAKI

-763 LLKYASGEKEPDNNL
+763 LLKYAKGEIEPADNP
-778 NYKSYFDILDELK
+778 NYKSYYDILDELK

-807 FNDVINQITSA
+807 FDDVIDQITSA
-818 LEEAIGNDGQHD
+818 LEEAIGSNGQHD
-830 TFSFLDGTFIR
+830 TFSFLDGKFIR

-851 QYSLGKDIYTVG
+851 QYSLGEDIYTVG

-884 VINNI
+884 VIINI
-889 SLEAN
+889 SLESN
-894 KKFAQQTEIPEF
+894 KKFSQQTEIPEF

>member
-1 MTKERNKIISKLKSY
+1 MTKERNKMISRLKSY
-16 HIIILGCVLGCLL
+16 HIIILGCILGCLL

-51 LFDRIISKRSLEEI
+51 LFDRIISKRRLQEI
-65 EEEDEDVIYLTSEVC
+65 QEGDEDVIYLTSEVC

-91 QTGDL
+91 QSGDL

-101 KPGLIECKDKDNK
+101 EPGLIECKDKDNK
-114 YVKALIGVIEGFI
+114 YVKALIGVLEGFI
-127 KDDDDDDTSE
+127 KDEDSSE
-137 NPNTIPNNNG
+137 NPNTIPNNNDNNSGNDDNGG
-147 NDDGNDNGGEND
+147 NDDGANPEDRE
-159 DGDDNSGGNDG
+159 
-170 ENSGDGRR
+170 R
-178 LRILSLDEEGK
+178 LRLLSLDEEGK
-189 ENIKKYADRILP
+189 ENIKIYVDRILP

-229 CCCFKKEGCK
+229 CCCFRKEGCK

-245 TYLFYALVIAVC
+245 TYIFYALVITVC
-257 VYGLTQTNKI
+257 IYGLTQTNKI

-285 IDGEEKQETPKW
+285 LDGEEKEETPKW
-297 IGINGVSDML
+297 IGINGVSNML
-307 NSLYDTIDDMEN
+307 NSLYDTVEDMEN
-319 SDLNANLDNKIGE
+319 SDLNANLESKIRDIDE
-332 INEGRENFMPEL
+332 ERSNFMPEL
-344 KNAYKYYYTDNTDET
+344 KSTYKNYYTDRNDGI
-359 DGVTPNVGYY
+359 DGVDPNVGYY
-369 VQYTEDAYIKED
+369 VEYNNDAYIKESD
-381 ERTIKYNGKYMLD
+381 STTINYNGKYMLD
-394 IFYLLGRYDNEKQNY
+394 IFNLLGRYDNDKQNY
-409 TGYLYMWDR
+409 TGYLYLWDR

-430 LNTAAGSF
+430 LNSAAGSF

-444 NIGEIKNG
+444 NIGEIKRG
-452 LSEGIT
+452 LHSGIT
-458 KLEELR
+458 SLEELR

-473 ISDAIYDS
+473 IADAIYDS
-481 SVYIDKYGKLCVQL
+481 SVYIDKYGKLSVQL
-495 VFGVL
+495 VFGIL
-500 AAMNIALAILVLLIC
+500 AAMNLALGILVLLIC

-549 AFIVGSLL
+549 AFIIGSLL
-557 SLLGTIG
+557 SLLGAIG
-564 SDMMSVFSYVVSQD
+564 SDMMSVFSYIVSEE
-578 NFDKG
+578 NFNKG
-583 DNAVII
+583 DSAVII
-589 NKLKEGKDIL
+589 NKLEEGKDIL
-599 EECFIGNGSLT
+599 KECFIGNGRLT

-615 SSVTDDFDT
+615 SDVTDDFDI

-630 EIQGYMDQFRERMS
+630 EIQGYMDEFRERMN
-644 YPSYFYLK
+644 YPSYTYLK
-652 YFLERRLNFTEDAGL
+652 SLLENRLQFTEDTNL
-667 VLLDQETNTQ
+667 ILLDPQSNTP
-677 ETNSYIS
+677 EA
-684 LQKIIEKLNESTGE
+684 QKIINLDEIIKKLNDSPGA
-698 GDEKW
+698 DEKW
-703 NLFQGDRDKIC
+703 NLLEGDKDKIC
-714 IKDENDGF
+714 IKDQNDGF
-722 DKSSEN
+722 AKNSQN
-728 VLHPWECEPYHRDWI
+728 VLHPWTCEPYHRDWI
-743 QDSTNLDIKNYAKI
+743 EGLGNTDITNYAKI

-763 LLKYASGEKEPDNNL
+763 LLKYAKGEIEPADNP
-778 NYKSYFDILDELK
+778 NYKSYYDILDELK

-807 FNDVINQITSA
+807 FDDVIDEITSA
-818 LEEAIGNDGQHD
+818 LEEAIGSNGQHD
-830 TFSFLDGTFIR
+830 TFSFLDGKFIR

-851 QYSLGKDIYTVG
+851 QYSLGEDIYTVG

-884 VINNI
+884 VIINI
-889 SLEAN
+889 SLESN
-894 KKFAQQTEIPEF
+894 KKFSQQTEIPEF

>member
-1 MTKERNKIISKLKSY
+1 MTKERNKMISRLKSY
-16 HIIILGCVLGCLL
+16 HIIILGCILGCLL

-51 LFDRIISKRSLEEI
+51 LFDRIISKRRLQEI
-65 EEEDEDVIYLTSEVC
+65 QEGDEDVIYLTSEVC

-91 QTGDL
+91 QSGDL

-101 KPGLIECKDKDNK
+101 EPGLIECKDKDNK
-114 YVKALIGVIEGFI
+114 YVKALIGVLEGFI
-127 KDDDDDDTSE
+127 KDEDSSE
-137 NPNTIPNNNG
+137 NPNTIPNNNDNNSGNDDNGG
-147 NDDGNDNGGEND
+147 NDDGNPEDRE
-159 DGDDNSGGNDG
+159 
-170 ENSGDGRR
+170 R
-178 LRILSLDEEGK
+178 LRLLSLDEEGK
-189 ENIKKYADRILP
+189 ENIKIYVDRILP

-229 CCCFKKEGCK
+229 CCCFRKEGCK

-245 TYLFYALVIAVC
+245 TYIFYALVITVC
-257 VYGLTQTNKI
+257 IYGLTQTNKI

-285 IDGEEKQETPKW
+285 LDGEEKEETPKW
-297 IGINGVSDML
+297 IGINGVSNML
-307 NSLYDTIDDMEN
+307 NSLYDTVEDMEN
-319 SDLNANLDNKIGE
+319 SDLNANLESKIRDIDE
-332 INEGRENFMPEL
+332 ERSNFMPEL
-344 KNAYKYYYTDNTDET
+344 KSTYKNYYTDRNDGI
-359 DGVTPNVGYY
+359 DGVDPNVGYY
-369 VQYTEDAYIKED
+369 VEYNNDAYIKESD
-381 ERTIKYNGKYMLD
+381 STTINYNGKYMLD
-394 IFYLLGRYDNEKQNY
+394 IFNLLGRYDNDKQNY
-409 TGYLYMWDR
+409 TGYLYLWDR

-430 LNTAAGSF
+430 LNSAAGSF

-444 NIGEIKNG
+444 NIGEIKRG
-452 LSEGIT
+452 LHSGIT
-458 KLEELR
+458 SLEELR

-473 ISDAIYDS
+473 IADAIYDS
-481 SVYIDKYGKLCVQL
+481 SVYIDKYGKLSVQL
-495 VFGVL
+495 VFGIL
-500 AAMNIALAILVLLIC
+500 AAMNLALGILVLLIC

-549 AFIVGSLL
+549 AFIIGSLL
-557 SLLGTIG
+557 SLLGAIG
-564 SDMMSVFSYVVSQD
+564 SDMMSVFSYIVSEE
-578 NFDKG
+578 NFNKG
-583 DNAVII
+583 DSAVII
-589 NKLKEGKDIL
+589 NKLEEGKDIL
-599 EECFIGNGSLT
+599 KECFIGNGRLT

-615 SSVTDDFDT
+615 SDVTDDFDI

-630 EIQGYMDQFRERMS
+630 EIQGYMDEFRERMN
-644 YPSYFYLK
+644 YPSYTYLK
-652 YFLERRLNFTEDAGL
+652 SLLENRLQFTEDTNL
-667 VLLDQETNTQ
+667 ILLDPQSNTP
-677 ETNSYIS
+677 EA
-684 LQKIIEKLNESTGE
+684 QKIIGLDEIIKKLNDSPGA
-698 GDEKW
+698 DEKW
-703 NLFQGDRDKIC
+703 NLLEGDKDKIC
-714 IKDENDGF
+714 IKDQNDGF
-722 DKSSEN
+722 AKNSQN
-728 VLHPWECEPYHRDWI
+728 VLHPWTCEPYHRDWI
-743 QDSTNLDIKNYAKI
+743 EGSGNTDITNYAKI

-763 LLKYASGEKEPDNNL
+763 LLKYAKGEIEPANNP
-778 NYKSYFDILDELK
+778 NYKSYYDILDELK

-807 FNDVINQITSA
+807 FDDVIDEITSA
-818 LEEAIGNDGQHD
+818 LEEAIGSNGQHD
-830 TFSFLDGTFIR
+830 TFSFLDGKFIR

-851 QYSLGKDIYTVG
+851 QYSLGEDIYTVG

-884 VINNI
+884 VIINI
-889 SLEAN
+889 SLESN
-894 KKFAQQTEIPEF
+894 KKFSQQTEIPEF

>member
-1 MTKERNKIISKLKSY
+1 MTKERNKMISRLKSY
-16 HIIILGCVLGCLL
+16 HIIILGCILGCLL

-51 LFDRIISKRSLEEI
+51 LFDRIISKRRLQEI
-65 EEEDEDVIYLTSEVC
+65 QEGDEDVIYLTSEVC

-91 QTGDL
+91 QSGDL

-101 KPGLIECKDKDNK
+101 EPGLIECKDKDNK
-114 YVKALIGVIEGFI
+114 YVKALIGVLEGFI
-127 KDDDDDDTSE
+127 KDEDSSE
-137 NPNTIPNNNG
+137 NPNTIPNNNDNNSGNDDNGG
-147 NDDGNDNGGEND
+147 NDDGNPEDRE
-159 DGDDNSGGNDG
+159 
-170 ENSGDGRR
+170 R
-178 LRILSLDEEGK
+178 LRLLSLDEEGK
-189 ENIKKYADRILP
+189 ENIKIYVDRILP

-229 CCCFKKEGCK
+229 CCCFRKEGCK

-245 TYLFYALVIAVC
+245 TYIFYALVITVC
-257 VYGLTQTNKI
+257 IYGLTQTNKI

-285 IDGEEKQETPKW
+285 LDGEEKEETPKW
-297 IGINGVSDML
+297 IGINGVSNML
-307 NSLYDTIDDMEN
+307 NSLYDTVEDMEN
-319 SDLNANLDNKIGE
+319 SDLNANLESKIRDIDE
-332 INEGRENFMPEL
+332 ERSNFMPEL
-344 KNAYKYYYTDNTDET
+344 KSTYKNYYTDRNDGI
-359 DGVTPNVGYY
+359 DGVDPNVGYY
-369 VQYTEDAYIKED
+369 VEYNNNAYIKESD
-381 ERTIKYNGKYMLD
+381 STTINYNGKYMLD
-394 IFYLLGRYDNEKQNY
+394 IFNLLGRYDNDKQNY
-409 TGYLYMWDR
+409 TGYLYLWDR

-430 LNTAAGSF
+430 LNSAAGSF

-444 NIGEIKNG
+444 NIGEIKRG
-452 LSEGIT
+452 LHSGIT
-458 KLEELR
+458 SLEELR

-473 ISDAIYDS
+473 IADAIYDS
-481 SVYIDKYGKLCVQL
+481 SVYIDKYGKLSVQL
-495 VFGVL
+495 VFGIL
-500 AAMNIALAILVLLIC
+500 AAMNLALGILVLLIC

-549 AFIVGSLL
+549 AFIIGSLL
-557 SLLGTIG
+557 SLLGAIG
-564 SDMMSVFSYVVSQD
+564 SDMMSVFSYIVSEE
-578 NFDKG
+578 NFNKG
-583 DNAVII
+583 DSAVII
-589 NKLKEGKDIL
+589 NKLEEGKDIL
-599 EECFIGNGSLT
+599 KECFIGNGRLT

-615 SSVTDDFDT
+615 SDVTDDFDI

-630 EIQGYMDQFRERMS
+630 EIQGYMDEFRERMN
-644 YPSYFYLK
+644 YPSYTYLK
-652 YFLERRLNFTEDAGL
+652 SLLENRLQFTEDTNL
-667 VLLDQETNTQ
+667 ILLDPQSNTP
-677 ETNSYIS
+677 EA
-684 LQKIIEKLNESTGE
+684 QKIINLDEIIKKLNDSPGA
-698 GDEKW
+698 DEKW
-703 NLFQGDRDKIC
+703 NLLEGDKDKIC
-714 IKDENDGF
+714 IKDQNDGF
-722 DKSSEN
+722 AKNSQN
-728 VLHPWECEPYHRDWI
+728 VLHPWTCEPYHRDWI
-743 QDSTNLDIKNYAKI
+743 EGSGNTDITNYAKI

-763 LLKYASGEKEPDNNL
+763 LLKYAKGEIEPADNP
-778 NYKSYFDILDELK
+778 NYKSYYDILDELK

-807 FNDVINQITSA
+807 FDDVIDEITSA
-818 LEEAIGNDGQHD
+818 LEEAIGSNGQHD
-830 TFSFLDGTFIR
+830 TFSFLDGKFIR

-851 QYSLGKDIYTVG
+851 QYSLGEDIYTVG

-884 VINNI
+884 VIINK
-889 SLEAN
+889 SLESN
-894 KKFAQQTEIPEF
+894 KKFSQQTEIPEF

>member
-1 MTKERNKIISKLKSY
+1 MTKERNKMISRLKSY
-16 HIIILGCVLGCLL
+16 HIIILGCILGCLL

-51 LFDRIISKRSLEEI
+51 LFDRIISKRRLQEI
-65 EEEDEDVIYLTSEVC
+65 QEGDEDVIYLTSEVC

-91 QTGDL
+91 QSGDL

-101 KPGLIECKDKDNK
+101 EPGLIECKDKDNK
-114 YVKALIGVIEGFI
+114 YVKALIGVLEGFI
-127 KDDDDDDTSE
+127 KDEDSSE
-137 NPNTIPNNNG
+137 NPNTIPNNNDNNGG
-147 NDDGNDNGGEND
+147 NDDGNPEDRE
-159 DGDDNSGGNDG
+159 
-170 ENSGDGRR
+170 R
-178 LRILSLDEEGK
+178 LRLLSLDEEGK
-189 ENIKKYADRILP
+189 ENIKIYVDRILP

-229 CCCFKKEGCK
+229 CCCFRKEGCK

-245 TYLFYALVIAVC
+245 TYIFYALVITVC
-257 VYGLTQTNKI
+257 IYGLTQTNKI

-285 IDGEEKQETPKW
+285 LDGEEKEETPKW
-297 IGINGVSDML
+297 IGINGVSNML
-307 NSLYDTIDDMEN
+307 NSLYDTVEDMEN
-319 SDLNANLDNKIGE
+319 SDLNANLESKIRDIDE
-332 INEGRENFMPEL
+332 ERSNFMPEL
-344 KNAYKYYYTDNTDET
+344 KSTYKNYYTDRNDGI
-359 DGVTPNVGYY
+359 DGVDPNVGYY
-369 VQYTEDAYIKED
+369 VEYNNDAYIKESD
-381 ERTIKYNGKYMLD
+381 STTINYNGKYMLD
-394 IFYLLGRYDNEKQNY
+394 IFNLLGRYDNDKQNY
-409 TGYLYMWDR
+409 TGYLYLWDR

-430 LNTAAGSF
+430 LNSAAGSF

-444 NIGEIKNG
+444 NIGEIKRG
-452 LSEGIT
+452 LHSGIT
-458 KLEELR
+458 SLEELR

-473 ISDAIYDS
+473 IADAIYDS
-481 SVYIDKYGKLCVQL
+481 SVYIDKYGKLSVQL
-495 VFGVL
+495 VFGIL
-500 AAMNIALAILVLLIC
+500 AAMNLALGILVLLIC

-549 AFIVGSLL
+549 AFIIGSLL
-557 SLLGTIG
+557 SLLGAIG
-564 SDMMSVFSYVVSQD
+564 SDMMSVFSYIVSEE
-578 NFDKG
+578 NFNKG
-583 DNAVII
+583 DSAVII
-589 NKLKEGKDIL
+589 NKLEEGKDIL
-599 EECFIGNGSLT
+599 KECFIGNGRLT

-615 SSVTDDFDT
+615 SDVTDDFDI

-630 EIQGYMDQFRERMS
+630 EIQGYMDEFRERMN
-644 YPSYFYLK
+644 YPSYTYLK
-652 YFLERRLNFTEDAGL
+652 SLLENRLQFTEDTNL
-667 VLLDQETNTQ
+667 ILLDPQSNTP
-677 ETNSYIS
+677 EA
-684 LQKIIEKLNESTGE
+684 QKIINLDEIIKKLNDSPGA
-698 GDEKW
+698 DEKW
-703 NLFQGDRDKIC
+703 NLLEGDKDKIC
-714 IKDENDGF
+714 IKDQNDGF
-722 DKSSEN
+722 AKNSQN
-728 VLHPWECEPYHRDWI
+728 VLHPWTCEPYHRDWI
-743 QDSTNLDIKNYAKI
+743 EEGSGNTDITNYAKI

-763 LLKYASGEKEPDNNL
+763 LLKYAKGEIEPADNP
-778 NYKSYFDILDELK
+778 NYKSYYDILDELK

-807 FNDVINQITSA
+807 FDDVIDEITSA
-818 LEEAIGNDGQHD
+818 LEEAIGSNGQHD
-830 TFSFLDGTFIR
+830 TFSFLDGKFIR

-851 QYSLGKDIYTVG
+851 QYSLGEDIYTVG

-884 VINNI
+884 VIINI
-889 SLEAN
+889 SLESN
-894 KKFAQQTEIPEF
+894 KKLSQQTEVPEF

>member
-1 MTKERNKIISKLKSY
+1 MTKERNKMISRLKSY
-16 HIIILGCVLGCLL
+16 HIIILGCILGCLL

-51 LFDRIISKRSLEEI
+51 LFDRIISKRRLQEI
-65 EEEDEDVIYLTSEVC
+65 QEGDEDVIYLTSEVC

-91 QTGDL
+91 QSGDL

-101 KPGLIECKDKDNK
+101 EPGLIECKDKDNK
-114 YVKALIGVIEGFI
+114 YVKALIGVLEGFI
-127 KDDDDDDTSE
+127 KDEDSSE
-137 NPNTIPNNNG
+137 NPNTIPNNNDNNSGNDDNGG
-147 NDDGNDNGGEND
+147 NDDGANPGE
-159 DGDDNSGGNDG
+159 
-170 ENSGDGRR
+170 R
-178 LRILSLDEEGK
+178 LRLLSLDEEGK
-189 ENIKKYADRILP
+189 ENIKIYVDRILP

-245 TYLFYALVIAVC
+245 TYIFYALVITVC
-257 VYGLTQTNKI
+257 IYGLTQTNKI

-285 IDGEEKQETPKW
+285 LDGEEKEETPKW
-297 IGINGVSDML
+297 IGINGVSNML
-307 NSLYDTIDDMEN
+307 NSLYDTVEDMEN
-319 SDLNANLDNKIGE
+319 SDLNANLESKIRDIDE
-332 INEGRENFMPEL
+332 ERSNFMPEL
-344 KNAYKYYYTDNTDET
+344 KSTYKNYYTDRNDGI
-359 DGVTPNVGYY
+359 DGVDPNVGYY
-369 VQYTEDAYIKED
+369 VEYNNDAYIKESD
-381 ERTIKYNGKYMLD
+381 STTINYNGKYMLD
-394 IFYLLGRYDNEKQNY
+394 IFNLLGRYDNDKQNY
-409 TGYLYMWDR
+409 TGYLYLWDR

-430 LNTAAGSF
+430 LNSAAGSF

-444 NIGEIKNG
+444 NIGEIKRG
-452 LSEGIT
+452 LHSGIT
-458 KLEELR
+458 SLEELR

-473 ISDAIYDS
+473 IADAIYDS
-481 SVYIDKYGKLCVQL
+481 SVYIDKYGKLSVQL
-495 VFGVL
+495 VFGIL
-500 AAMNIALAILVLLIC
+500 AAMNLALGILVLLIC

-549 AFIVGSLL
+549 AFIIGSLL
-557 SLLGTIG
+557 SLLGAIG
-564 SDMMSVFSYVVSQD
+564 SDMMSVFSYIVSEE
-578 NFDKG
+578 NFNKG
-583 DNAVII
+583 DSAVII
-589 NKLKEGKDIL
+589 NKLEEGKDIL
-599 EECFIGNGSLT
+599 KECFIGNGRLT

-615 SSVTDDFDT
+615 SDVTDDFDI

-630 EIQGYMDQFRERMS
+630 EIQGYMDEFRERMN
-644 YPSYFYLK
+644 YPSYTYLK
-652 YFLERRLNFTEDAGL
+652 SLLENRLQFTEDTNL
-667 VLLDQETNTQ
+667 ILLDPQSNTP
-677 ETNSYIS
+677 EA
-684 LQKIIEKLNESTGE
+684 QKIINLDEIIKKLNDSTGA
-698 GDEKW
+698 DEKW
-703 NLFQGDRDKIC
+703 NLLEGDKDKIC
-714 IKDENDGF
+714 IKDQNDGF
-722 DKSSEN
+722 AKNSQN
-728 VLHPWECEPYHRDWI
+728 VLHPWTCEPYHRDWI
-743 QDSTNLDIKNYAKI
+743 EGSGNTDITNYAKI

-763 LLKYASGEKEPDNNL
+763 LLKYAKGEIEPADNP
-778 NYKSYFDILDELK
+778 NYKSYYDILDELK

-807 FNDVINQITSA
+807 FDDVIDQITSA
-818 LEEAIGNDGQHD
+818 LEEAIGSNGQHD
-830 TFSFLDGTFIR
+830 TFSFLDGKFIR

-851 QYSLGKDIYTVG
+851 QYSLGEDIYTVG

-884 VINNI
+884 VIINK
-889 SLEAN
+889 SLESN
-894 KKFAQQTEIPEF
+894 KKFSQQTEIPEF

>member
-1 MTKERNKIISKLKSY
+1 MTKERNKMISRLKSY
-16 HIIILGCVLGCLL
+16 HIIILGCILGCLL

-51 LFDRIISKRSLEEI
+51 LFDRIISKRRLQEI
-65 EEEDEDVIYLTSEVC
+65 QEGDEDVIYLTSEVC

-91 QTGDL
+91 QSGDL

-101 KPGLIECKDKDNK
+101 EPGLIECKDKDNK
-114 YVKALIGVIEGFI
+114 YVKALIGVLEGFI
-127 KDDDDDDTSE
+127 KDEDSSE
-137 NPNTIPNNNG
+137 NPNTIPNNNDNNSGNDDNGG
-147 NDDGNDNGGEND
+147 NDDGANPEDRE
-159 DGDDNSGGNDG
+159 
-170 ENSGDGRR
+170 R
-178 LRILSLDEEGK
+178 LRLLSLDEEGK
-189 ENIKKYADRILP
+189 ENIKIYVDRILP

-229 CCCFKKEGCK
+229 CCCFRKEGCK

-245 TYLFYALVIAVC
+245 TYIFYALVITVC
-257 VYGLTQTNKI
+257 IYGLTQTNKI

-285 IDGEEKQETPKW
+285 LDGEEKEETPKW
-297 IGINGVSDML
+297 IGINGVSNML
-307 NSLYDTIDDMEN
+307 NSLYDTVEDMEN
-319 SDLNANLDNKIGE
+319 SDLNANLESKIRDIDE
-332 INEGRENFMPEL
+332 ERSNFMPEL
-344 KNAYKYYYTDNTDET
+344 KSTYKNYYTDRNDGI
-359 DGVTPNVGYY
+359 DGVDPNVGYY
-369 VQYTEDAYIKED
+369 VEYNNDAYIKESD
-381 ERTIKYNGKYMLD
+381 STTINYNGKYMLD
-394 IFYLLGRYDNEKQNY
+394 IFNLLGRYDNDKQNY
-409 TGYLYMWDR
+409 TGYLYLWDR

-430 LNTAAGSF
+430 LNSAAGSF

-444 NIGEIKNG
+444 NIGEIKRG
-452 LSEGIT
+452 LHSGIT
-458 KLEELR
+458 SLEELR

-473 ISDAIYDS
+473 IADAIYDS
-481 SVYIDKYGKLCVQL
+481 SVYIDKYGKLSVQL
-495 VFGVL
+495 VFGIL
-500 AAMNIALAILVLLIC
+500 AAMNLALGILVLLIC

-549 AFIVGSLL
+549 AFIIGSLL
-557 SLLGTIG
+557 SLLGAIG
-564 SDMMSVFSYVVSQD
+564 SDMMSVFSYIVSEE
-578 NFDKG
+578 NFNKG
-583 DNAVII
+583 DSAVII
-589 NKLKEGKDIL
+589 NKLEEGKDIL
-599 EECFIGNGSLT
+599 KECFIGNGRLT

-615 SSVTDDFDT
+615 SDVTDDFDI

-630 EIQGYMDQFRERMS
+630 EIQGYMDEFRERMN
-644 YPSYFYLK
+644 YPSYTYLK
-652 YFLERRLNFTEDAGL
+652 SLLENRLQFTEDTNL
-667 VLLDQETNTQ
+667 ILLDPQSNTP
-677 ETNSYIS
+677 EA
-684 LQKIIEKLNESTGE
+684 QKIINLDEIIKKLNDSPGA
-698 GDEKW
+698 DEKW
-703 NLFQGDRDKIC
+703 NLLEGDKDKIC
-714 IKDENDGF
+714 IKDQNDGF
-722 DKSSEN
+722 AKNSQN
-728 VLHPWECEPYHRDWI
+728 VLHPWTCEPYHRDWI
-743 QDSTNLDIKNYAKI
+743 EEGLGNTDITNYAKI

-763 LLKYASGEKEPDNNL
+763 LLKYAKGEIEPADNP
-778 NYKSYFDILDELK
+778 NYKSYYDILDELK

-807 FNDVINQITSA
+807 FDDVIDQITSA
-818 LEEAIGNDGQHD
+818 LEEAIGSNGQHD
-830 TFSFLDGTFIR
+830 TFSFLDGKFIR

-851 QYSLGKDIYTVG
+851 QYSLGEDIYTVG

-884 VINNI
+884 VIINI
-889 SLEAN
+889 SLESN
-894 KKFAQQTEIPEF
+894 KKFSQQTEIPEF

>member
-1 MTKERNKIISKLKSY
+1 MTKERNKMISRLKSY
-16 HIIILGCVLGCLL
+16 HIIILGCILGCLL

-51 LFDRIISKRSLEEI
+51 LFDRIISKRRLQEI
-65 EEEDEDVIYLTSEVC
+65 QEGDEDVIYLTSEVC

-91 QTGDL
+91 QSGDL

-101 KPGLIECKDKDNK
+101 EPGLIECKDKDNK
-114 YVKALIGVIEGFI
+114 YVKALIGVLEGFI
-127 KDDDDDDTSE
+127 KDEDSSE
-137 NPNTIPNNNG
+137 NPNTIPNNNDNNSGNDDNGG
-147 NDDGNDNGGEND
+147 NDDGANPEDRE
-159 DGDDNSGGNDG
+159 
-170 ENSGDGRR
+170 R
-178 LRILSLDEEGK
+178 LRLLSLDEEGK
-189 ENIKKYADRILP
+189 ENIKKYVDRILP

-245 TYLFYALVIAVC
+245 TYIFYALVITVC
-257 VYGLTQTNKI
+257 IYGLTQTNKI

-285 IDGEEKQETPKW
+285 LDGEEKEETPKW
-297 IGINGVSDML
+297 IGINGVSNML
-307 NSLYDTIDDMEN
+307 NSLYDTVEDMEN
-319 SDLNANLDNKIGE
+319 SDLNANLESKIRDIDE
-332 INEGRENFMPEL
+332 ERSNFMPEL
-344 KNAYKYYYTDNTDET
+344 KSTYKNYYTDRNDGI
-359 DGVTPNVGYY
+359 DGVDPNVGYY
-369 VQYTEDAYIKED
+369 VEYNNNAYIKESD
-381 ERTIKYNGKYMLD
+381 STTINYNGKYMLD
-394 IFYLLGRYDNEKQNY
+394 IFNLLGRYDNDKQNY
-409 TGYLYMWDR
+409 TGYLYLWDR

-430 LNTAAGSF
+430 LNSAAGSF

-444 NIGEIKNG
+444 NIGEIKRG
-452 LSEGIT
+452 LHSGIT
-458 KLEELR
+458 SLEELR

-473 ISDAIYDS
+473 IADAIYDS
-481 SVYIDKYGKLCVQL
+481 SVYIDKYGKLSVQL
-495 VFGVL
+495 VFGIL
-500 AAMNIALAILVLLIC
+500 AAMNLALGILVLLIC

-549 AFIVGSLL
+549 AFIIGSLL
-557 SLLGTIG
+557 SLLGAIG
-564 SDMMSVFSYVVSQD
+564 SDMMSVFSYIVSEE
-578 NFDKG
+578 NFNKG
-583 DNAVII
+583 DSAVII
-589 NKLKEGKDIL
+589 NKLEEGKDIL
-599 EECFIGNGSLT
+599 KECFIGNGRLT
-610 ELFNL
+610 EVFDL
-615 SSVTDDFDT
+615 SDVTDDFDI

-630 EIQGYMDQFRERMS
+630 EIQGYMDEFRERMN
-644 YPSYFYLK
+644 YPSYTYLK
-652 YFLERRLNFTEDAGL
+652 SLLENRLQFTEDTNL
-667 VLLDQETNTQ
+667 ILLDPQSNTPQ
-677 ETNSYIS
+677 A
-684 LQKIIEKLNESTGE
+684 QKIINLDEIIKKLNDSPGA
-698 GDEKW
+698 DEKW
-703 NLFQGDRDKIC
+703 NLLEGDKDKIC
-714 IKDENDGF
+714 IKDQNDGF
-722 DKSSEN
+722 AKNSQN
-728 VLHPWECEPYHRDWI
+728 VLHPWTCEPYHRDWI
-743 QDSTNLDIKNYAKI
+743 EEGLGNPDITNYAKI

-763 LLKYASGEKEPDNNL
+763 LLKYAKGEIEPADNP
-778 NYKSYFDILDELK
+778 NYKSYYDILDELK

-807 FNDVINQITSA
+807 FDDVIDQITSA
-818 LEEAIGNDGQHD
+818 LEEAIGSNGQHD
-830 TFSFLDGTFIR
+830 TFSFLDGKFIR

-851 QYSLGKDIYTVG
+851 QYSLGEDIYTVG

-884 VINNI
+884 VIINI
-889 SLEAN
+889 SLESN
-894 KKFAQQTEIPEF
+894 KKFSQQTEIPEF

>member
-1 MTKERNKIISKLKSY
+1 MTKERNKMISRLKSY
-16 HIIILGCVLGCLL
+16 HIIILGCILGCLL

-51 LFDRIISKRSLEEI
+51 LFDRIISKRRLQEI
-65 EEEDEDVIYLTSEVC
+65 QEGDEDVIYLTSEVC

-91 QTGDL
+91 QSGDL

-101 KPGLIECKDKDNK
+101 EPGLIECKDKDNK
-114 YVKALIGVIEGFI
+114 YVKALIGVLEGFI
-127 KDDDDDDTSE
+127 KDEDSSE
-137 NPNTIPNNNG
+137 NPNTIPNNNDNNSGNDDNGG
-147 NDDGNDNGGEND
+147 NDDGNPEDRE
-159 DGDDNSGGNDG
+159 
-170 ENSGDGRR
+170 R
-178 LRILSLDEEGK
+178 LRLLSLDEEGK
-189 ENIKKYADRILP
+189 ENIKIYVDRILP

-229 CCCFKKEGCK
+229 CCCFRKEGCK

-245 TYLFYALVIAVC
+245 TYIFYALVITVC
-257 VYGLTQTNKI
+257 IYGLTQTNKI

-285 IDGEEKQETPKW
+285 LDGEEKEETPKW
-297 IGINGVSDML
+297 IGINGVSNML
-307 NSLYDTIDDMEN
+307 NSLYDTVEDMEN
-319 SDLNANLDNKIGE
+319 SDLNANLESKIRDIDE
-332 INEGRENFMPEL
+332 ERSNFMPEL
-344 KNAYKYYYTDNTDET
+344 KSTYKNYYTDRNDGI
-359 DGVTPNVGYY
+359 DGVDPNVGYY
-369 VQYTEDAYIKED
+369 VEYNNDAYIKESD
-381 ERTIKYNGKYMLD
+381 STTINYNGKYMLD
-394 IFYLLGRYDNEKQNY
+394 VFNLLGRYDNDKQNY
-409 TGYLYMWDR
+409 TGYLYLWDR

-430 LNTAAGSF
+430 LNSAAGSF

-444 NIGEIKNG
+444 NIGEIKRG
-452 LSEGIT
+452 LHSGIT
-458 KLEELR
+458 SLEELR

-473 ISDAIYDS
+473 IADAIYDS
-481 SVYIDKYGKLCVQL
+481 SVYIDKYGKLSVQL
-495 VFGVL
+495 VFGIL
-500 AAMNIALAILVLLIC
+500 AAMNLALGILVLLIC

-549 AFIVGSLL
+549 AFIIGSLL
-557 SLLGTIG
+557 SLLGAIG
-564 SDMMSVFSYVVSQD
+564 SDMMSVFSYIVSEE
-578 NFDKG
+578 NFNKG
-583 DNAVII
+583 DSAVII
-589 NKLKEGKDIL
+589 NKLEEGKDIL
-599 EECFIGNGSLT
+599 KECFIGNGRLT

-615 SSVTDDFDT
+615 SDVTDDFDI

-630 EIQGYMDQFRERMS
+630 EIQGYMDEFRERMN
-644 YPSYFYLK
+644 YPSYTYLK
-652 YFLERRLNFTEDAGL
+652 SLLENRLQFTEDTNL
-667 VLLDQETNTQ
+667 ILLDPQSNTP
-677 ETNSYIS
+677 EA
-684 LQKIIEKLNESTGE
+684 QKIINLDEIIKKLNDSPGA
-698 GDEKW
+698 DEKW
-703 NLFQGDRDKIC
+703 NLLEGDKDKIC
-714 IKDENDGF
+714 IKDQNDGF
-722 DKSSEN
+722 AKNSQN
-728 VLHPWECEPYHRDWI
+728 VLHPWTCEPYHRDWI
-743 QDSTNLDIKNYAKI
+743 EGSGNTDITNYAKI

-763 LLKYASGEKEPDNNL
+763 LLKYAKGEIEPADNP
-778 NYKSYFDILDELK
+778 NYKSYYDILDELK

-807 FNDVINQITSA
+807 FDDVIDQITSA
-818 LEEAIGNDGQHD
+818 LEEAIGSNGQHD
-830 TFSFLDGTFIR
+830 TFSFLDGKFIR

-884 VINNI
+884 VIINI
-889 SLEAN
+889 SLESN
-894 KKFAQQTEIPEF
+894 KKFSQQTEIPEF

>member
-1 MTKERNKIISKLKSY
+1 MTKERNKMISRLKSY
-16 HIIILGCVLGCLL
+16 HIIILGCILGCLL

-51 LFDRIISKRSLEEI
+51 LFDRIISKRRLQEI
-65 EEEDEDVIYLTSEVC
+65 QEGDEDVIYLTSEVC

-91 QTGDL
+91 QSGDL

-101 KPGLIECKDKDNK
+101 EPGLIECKDKDNK
-114 YVKALIGVIEGFI
+114 YVKALIGVLEGFI
-127 KDDDDDDTSE
+127 KDEDSSE
-137 NPNTIPNNNG
+137 NPNTIPNNNDNNSGNDDNGG
-147 NDDGNDNGGEND
+147 NDDGNPEDRE
-159 DGDDNSGGNDG
+159 
-170 ENSGDGRR
+170 R
-178 LRILSLDEEGK
+178 LRLLSLDEEGK
-189 ENIKKYADRILP
+189 ENIKIYVDRILP

-229 CCCFKKEGCK
+229 CCCFRKEGCK

-245 TYLFYALVIAVC
+245 TYIFYALVITVC
-257 VYGLTQTNKI
+257 IYGLTQTNKI

-285 IDGEEKQETPKW
+285 LDGEEKEETPKW
-297 IGINGVSDML
+297 IGINGVSNML
-307 NSLYDTIDDMEN
+307 NSLYDTVEDMEN
-319 SDLNANLDNKIGE
+319 SDLNANLESKIRDIDE
-332 INEGRENFMPEL
+332 ERSNFMPEL
-344 KNAYKYYYTDNTDET
+344 KSTYKNYYTDRNDGI
-359 DGVTPNVGYY
+359 DGVDPNVGYY
-369 VQYTEDAYIKED
+369 VEYNNDAYIKESD
-381 ERTIKYNGKYMLD
+381 STTINYNGKYMLD
-394 IFYLLGRYDNEKQNY
+394 IFNLLGRYDNDKQNY
-409 TGYLYMWDR
+409 TGYLYLWDR

-430 LNTAAGSF
+430 LNSAAGSF

-444 NIGEIKNG
+444 NIGEIKRG
-452 LSEGIT
+452 LHSGIT
-458 KLEELR
+458 SLEELR

-473 ISDAIYDS
+473 IADAIYDS
-481 SVYIDKYGKLCVQL
+481 SVYIDKYGKLSVQL
-495 VFGVL
+495 VFGIL
-500 AAMNIALAILVLLIC
+500 AAMNLALGILVLLIC

-549 AFIVGSLL
+549 AFIIGSLL
-557 SLLGTIG
+557 SLLGAIG
-564 SDMMSVFSYVVSQD
+564 SDMMSVFSYIVSEE
-578 NFDKG
+578 NFNKG
-583 DNAVII
+583 DSAVII
-589 NKLKEGKDIL
+589 NKLEEGKDIL
-599 EECFIGNGSLT
+599 KECFIGNGRLT

-615 SSVTDDFDT
+615 SDVTDDFDI

-630 EIQGYMDQFRERMS
+630 EIQGYMDEFRERMN
-644 YPSYFYLK
+644 YPSYTYLK
-652 YFLERRLNFTEDAGL
+652 SLLENRLQFTEDTNL
-667 VLLDQETNTQ
+667 ILLDPQSNTP
-677 ETNSYIS
+677 EA
-684 LQKIIEKLNESTGE
+684 QKIINLDEIIKKLNDSTGA
-698 GDEKW
+698 DEKW
-703 NLFQGDRDKIC
+703 NLLEGDKDKIC
-714 IKDENDGF
+714 IKDQNDGF
-722 DKSSEN
+722 AKNSQN
-728 VLHPWECEPYHRDWI
+728 VLHPWTCEPYHRDWI
-743 QDSTNLDIKNYAKI
+743 EGSGNTDITNYAKI

-763 LLKYASGEKEPDNNL
+763 LLKYAKGEIEPADNP
-778 NYKSYFDILDELK
+778 NYKSYYDILDELK

-807 FNDVINQITSA
+807 FDDVIDQITSA
-818 LEEAIGNDGQHD
+818 LEEAIGSNGQHD
-830 TFSFLDGTFIR
+830 TFSFLDGKFIR

-851 QYSLGKDIYTVG
+851 QYSLGEDIYTVG

-884 VINNI
+884 VIINI
-889 SLEAN
+889 SLESN
-894 KKFAQQTEIPEF
+894 KKFSQQTEIPEF

>member
-1 MTKERNKIISKLKSY
+1 MTKERNKMISRLKSY
-16 HIIILGCVLGCLL
+16 HIIILGCILGCLL

-51 LFDRIISKRSLEEI
+51 LFDRIISKRRLQEI
-65 EEEDEDVIYLTSEVC
+65 QEGDEDVIYLTSEVC

-91 QTGDL
+91 QSGDL

-114 YVKALIGVIEGFI
+114 YVKALIGVLEGFI
-127 KDDDDDDTSE
+127 KDEDSSE
-137 NPNTIPNNNG
+137 NPNTIPNNNDNNSGNDDNGG
-147 NDDGNDNGGEND
+147 NDDGANPGE
-159 DGDDNSGGNDG
+159 
-170 ENSGDGRR
+170 R
-178 LRILSLDEEGK
+178 LRLLSLDEEGK
-189 ENIKKYADRILP
+189 ENIKIYVDRILP

-229 CCCFKKEGCK
+229 CCCFRKEGCK

-245 TYLFYALVIAVC
+245 TYIFYALVITVC
-257 VYGLTQTNKI
+257 IYGLTQTNKI

-285 IDGEEKQETPKW
+285 LDGEEKEETPKW

-307 NSLYDTIDDMEN
+307 NSLYDTIEDMEN
-319 SDLNANLDNKIGE
+319 SDLNANLESKIRDIDE
-332 INEGRENFMPEL
+332 ERSNFMPEL
-344 KNAYKYYYTDNTDET
+344 KSTYKNYYTDRNDGI
-359 DGVTPNVGYY
+359 DGVDPNVGYY
-369 VQYTEDAYIKED
+369 VEYNNDAYIKESD
-381 ERTIKYNGKYMLD
+381 STTINYNGKYMLD
-394 IFYLLGRYDNEKQNY
+394 IFNLLGRYDNDKQNY
-409 TGYLYMWDR
+409 TGYLYLWDR

-430 LNTAAGSF
+430 LNSAAGSF

-444 NIGEIKNG
+444 NIGEIKRG
-452 LSEGIT
+452 LHSGIT
-458 KLEELR
+458 SLEELR

-473 ISDAIYDS
+473 IADAIYDS
-481 SVYIDKYGKLCVQL
+481 SVYIDKYGKLSVQL
-495 VFGVL
+495 VFGIL
-500 AAMNIALAILVLLIC
+500 AAMNLALGILVLLIC
-515 LFSGKSC
+515 LFSGQSC

-549 AFIVGSLL
+549 AFIIGSLL
-557 SLLGTIG
+557 SLLGAIG
-564 SDMMSVFSYVVSQD
+564 SDMMSVFSYIVSEE
-578 NFDKG
+578 NFNKG
-583 DNAVII
+583 DSAVII
-589 NKLKEGKDIL
+589 NKLEEGKDIL
-599 EECFIGNGSLT
+599 KECFIGNGRLT

-615 SSVTDDFDT
+615 SDVTDDFDI

-630 EIQGYMDQFRERMS
+630 EIQGYMDEFRERMN
-644 YPSYFYLK
+644 YPSYTYLK
-652 YFLERRLNFTEDAGL
+652 SLLENRLQFTEDTNL
-667 VLLDQETNTQ
+667 ILLDPQSNTP
-677 ETNSYIS
+677 EA
-684 LQKIIEKLNESTGE
+684 QKIINLDEIIKKLNDSPGA
-698 GDEKW
+698 DEKW
-703 NLFQGDRDKIC
+703 NLLEGDKDKIC
-714 IKDENDGF
+714 IKDQNDGF
-722 DKSSEN
+722 AKNSQN
-728 VLHPWECEPYHRDWI
+728 VLHPWTCEPYHRDWI
-743 QDSTNLDIKNYAKI
+743 EEGSGNTDITNYAKI

-763 LLKYASGEKEPDNNL
+763 LLKYAKGEIEPADNP
-778 NYKSYFDILDELK
+778 NYKSYYDILDELK

-807 FNDVINQITSA
+807 FDDVIDEITSA
-818 LEEAIGNDGQHD
+818 LEEAIGSNGQHD
-830 TFSFLDGTFIR
+830 TFSFLDGKFIR

-884 VINNI
+884 VIINI
-889 SLEAN
+889 SLENN
-894 KKFAQQTEIPEF
+894 KKFSQQTEIPEF

>member
-1 MTKERNKIISKLKSY
+1 MTKERNKMISRLKSY
-16 HIIILGCVLGCLL
+16 HIIILGCILGCLL

-51 LFDRIISKRSLEEI
+51 LFDRIISKRRLQEI
-65 EEEDEDVIYLTSEVC
+65 QEGDEDVIYLTSEVC

-91 QTGDL
+91 QSGDL

-101 KPGLIECKDKDNK
+101 EPGLIECKDKDNK
-114 YVKALIGVIEGFI
+114 YVKALIGVLEGFI
-127 KDDDDDDTSE
+127 KDEDSSE
-137 NPNTIPNNNG
+137 NPNTIPNNNDNNSGNDDNGG
-147 NDDGNDNGGEND
+147 NDDGNPEDRE
-159 DGDDNSGGNDG
+159 
-170 ENSGDGRR
+170 R
-178 LRILSLDEEGK
+178 LRLLSLDEEGK
-189 ENIKKYADRILP
+189 ENIKIYVDRILP

-245 TYLFYALVIAVC
+245 TYIFYALVITVC
-257 VYGLTQTNKI
+257 IYGLTQTNKI

-285 IDGEEKQETPKW
+285 LDGEEKEETPKW
-297 IGINGVSDML
+297 IGINGVSNML
-307 NSLYDTIDDMEN
+307 NSLYDTVEDMEN
-319 SDLNANLDNKIGE
+319 SDLNANLESKIRDIDE
-332 INEGRENFMPEL
+332 ERSNFMPEL
-344 KNAYKYYYTDNTDET
+344 KSTYKNYYTDRNDGI
-359 DGVTPNVGYY
+359 DGVDPNVGYY
-369 VQYTEDAYIKED
+369 VEYNNDAYIKESD
-381 ERTIKYNGKYMLD
+381 STTINYNGKYMLD
-394 IFYLLGRYDNEKQNY
+394 IFNLLGRYDNDKQNY
-409 TGYLYMWDR
+409 TGYLYLWDR

-430 LNTAAGSF
+430 LNSAAGSF

-444 NIGEIKNG
+444 NIGEIKRG
-452 LSEGIT
+452 LHSGIT
-458 KLEELR
+458 SLEELR

-473 ISDAIYDS
+473 IADAIYDS
-481 SVYIDKYGKLCVQL
+481 SVYIDKYGKLSVQL
-495 VFGVL
+495 VFGIL
-500 AAMNIALAILVLLIC
+500 AAMNLALGILVLLIC

-549 AFIVGSLL
+549 AFIIGSLL
-557 SLLGTIG
+557 SLLGAIG
-564 SDMMSVFSYVVSQD
+564 SDMMSVFSYIVSEE
-578 NFDKG
+578 NFNKG
-583 DNAVII
+583 DSAVII
-589 NKLKEGKDIL
+589 NKLEEGKDIL
-599 EECFIGNGSLT
+599 KECFIGNGRLT

-615 SSVTDDFDT
+615 SDVTDDFDI

-630 EIQGYMDQFRERMS
+630 EIQGYMDEFRERMN
-644 YPSYFYLK
+644 YPSYTYLK
-652 YFLERRLNFTEDAGL
+652 SLLENRLQFTEDTNL
-667 VLLDQETNTQ
+667 ILLDPQSNTP
-677 ETNSYIS
+677 EA
-684 LQKIIEKLNESTGE
+684 QKIINLDEIIKKLNDSPGA
-698 GDEKW
+698 DEKW
-703 NLFQGDRDKIC
+703 NLLEGDKDKIC
-714 IKDENDGF
+714 IKDQNDGF
-722 DKSSEN
+722 AKNSQN
-728 VLHPWECEPYHRDWI
+728 VLHPWTCEPYHRDWI
-743 QDSTNLDIKNYAKI
+743 EGSGNTDITNYAKI

-763 LLKYASGEKEPDNNL
+763 LLKYAKGEIEPANNP
-778 NYKSYFDILDELK
+778 NYKSYYDILDELK

-807 FNDVINQITSA
+807 FDDVIDEITSA
-818 LEEAIGNDGQHD
+818 LEEAIGSNGQHD
-830 TFSFLDGTFIR
+830 TFSFLDGKFIR

-851 QYSLGKDIYTVG
+851 QYSLGEDIYTVG

-884 VINNI
+884 VIINI
-889 SLEAN
+889 SLESN
-894 KKFAQQTEIPEF
+894 KKFSQQTEIPEF

>member
-1 MTKERNKIISKLKSY
+1 MTKERNKMISRLKSY
-16 HIIILGCVLGCLL
+16 HIIILGCILGCLL

-51 LFDRIISKRSLEEI
+51 LFDRIISKRRLQEI
-65 EEEDEDVIYLTSEVC
+65 EEGDEDVIYLTSEVC

-91 QTGDL
+91 QSGDL

-101 KPGLIECKDKDNK
+101 EPGLIECKDKDNK
-114 YVKALIGVIEGFI
+114 YVKALIGVLEGFI
-127 KDDDDDDTSE
+127 KDEDSSE
-137 NPNTIPNNNG
+137 NPNTIPNNNDNNSGNDDNGG
-147 NDDGNDNGGEND
+147 NDDGANPGE
-159 DGDDNSGGNDG
+159 
-170 ENSGDGRR
+170 R
-178 LRILSLDEEGK
+178 LRLLSLDEEGK
-189 ENIKKYADRILP
+189 ENIKIYVDRILP

-229 CCCFKKEGCK
+229 CCCFRKEGCK

-245 TYLFYALVIAVC
+245 TYIFYALVITVC
-257 VYGLTQTNKI
+257 IYGLTQTNKI

-285 IDGEEKQETPKW
+285 LDGEEKEETPKW
-297 IGINGVSDML
+297 IGINGVSNML
-307 NSLYDTIDDMEN
+307 NSLYDTVEDMEN
-319 SDLNANLDNKIGE
+319 SDLNANLESKIRDIDE
-332 INEGRENFMPEL
+332 ERSNFMPEL
-344 KNAYKYYYTDNTDET
+344 KSTYKNYYTDRNDGI
-359 DGVTPNVGYY
+359 DGVDPNVGYY
-369 VQYTEDAYIKED
+369 VEYNNDAYIKESD
-381 ERTIKYNGKYMLD
+381 STTINYNGKYMLD
-394 IFYLLGRYDNEKQNY
+394 IFNLLGRYDNDKQNY
-409 TGYLYMWDR
+409 TGYLYLWDR

-430 LNTAAGSF
+430 LNSAAGSF

-444 NIGEIKNG
+444 NIGEIKRG
-452 LSEGIT
+452 LHSGIT
-458 KLEELR
+458 SLEELR

-473 ISDAIYDS
+473 IADAIYDS
-481 SVYIDKYGKLCVQL
+481 SVYIDKYGKLSVQL
-495 VFGVL
+495 VFGIL
-500 AAMNIALAILVLLIC
+500 AAMNLALGILVLLIC

-549 AFIVGSLL
+549 AFIIGSLL
-557 SLLGTIG
+557 SLLGAIG
-564 SDMMSVFSYVVSQD
+564 SDMMSVFSYIVSEE
-578 NFDKG
+578 NFNKG
-583 DNAVII
+583 DSAVII
-589 NKLKEGKDIL
+589 NKLEEGKDIL
-599 EECFIGNGSLT
+599 KECFIGNGSLT

-615 SSVTDDFDT
+615 SDVTDDFDI

-630 EIQGYMDQFRERMS
+630 EIQGYMDEFRERMN
-644 YPSYFYLK
+644 YPSYTYLK
-652 YFLERRLNFTEDAGL
+652 SLLENRLQFTEDTNL
-667 VLLDQETNTQ
+667 ILLDPQSNTPQ
-677 ETNSYIS
+677 A
-684 LQKIIEKLNESTGE
+684 QKIINLDEIIKKLNDSPGA
-698 GDEKW
+698 DEKW
-703 NLFQGDRDKIC
+703 NLLEGDKDKIC
-714 IKDENDGF
+714 IKDQNDGF
-722 DKSSEN
+722 AKNSQN
-728 VLHPWECEPYHRDWI
+728 VLHPWTCEPYHRDWI
-743 QDSTNLDIKNYAKI
+743 KGSGNTDITNYAKI

-763 LLKYASGEKEPDNNL
+763 LLKYAKGEIEPADNP
-778 NYKSYFDILDELK
+778 NYKSYYDILDELK

-807 FNDVINQITSA
+807 FDDVIDQITSA
-818 LEEAIGNDGQHD
+818 LEEAIGSNGQHD
-830 TFSFLDGTFIR
+830 TFSFLDGKFIR

-851 QYSLGKDIYTVG
+851 QYSLGEDIYTVG

-884 VINNI
+884 VIINI
-889 SLEAN
+889 SLESN
-894 KKFAQQTEIPEF
+894 KKFSQQTEVPEF

>member
-1 MTKERNKIISKLKSY
+1 MTKERNKMISRLKSY

-51 LFDRIISKRSLEEI
+51 LFDRIISKRRLQEI
-65 EEEDEDVIYLTSEVC
+65 QEGDEDVIYLTSEVC

-91 QTGDL
+91 QSGDL

-101 KPGLIECKDKDNK
+101 EPGLIECKDKDNK
-114 YVKALIGVIEGFI
+114 YVKALIGVLEGFI
-127 KDDDDDDTSE
+127 KDEDSSE
-137 NPNTIPNNNG
+137 NPNTIPNNNDNNSGNDDNGG
-147 NDDGNDNGGEND
+147 NDDGANPEDRE
-159 DGDDNSGGNDG
+159 
-170 ENSGDGRR
+170 R
-178 LRILSLDEEGK
+178 LRLLSLDEEGK
-189 ENIKKYADRILP
+189 ENIKIYVDRILP

-257 VYGLTQTNKI
+257 IYGLTQTNKI

-285 IDGEEKQETPKW
+285 LDGEEKEETPKW

-307 NSLYDTIDDMEN
+307 NSLYDTIEDMEN
-319 SDLNANLDNKIGE
+319 SDLNANLESKIRDIDE
-332 INEGRENFMPEL
+332 ERSNFMPEL
-344 KNAYKYYYTDNTDET
+344 KSTYKNYYTDRNDGI
-359 DGVTPNVGYY
+359 DGVDPNVGYY
-369 VQYTEDAYIKED
+369 VEYNNNAYIKGSD
-381 ERTIKYNGKYMLD
+381 STTINYNGKYMLD
-394 IFYLLGRYDNEKQNY
+394 IFNLLGRYDHDKQNY
-409 TGYLYMWDR
+409 TGYLYLWDR

-430 LNTAAGSF
+430 LNSAAGSF

-444 NIGEIKNG
+444 NIGEIKRG
-452 LSEGIT
+452 LHSGIT
-458 KLEELR
+458 SLGELR

-473 ISDAIYDS
+473 IADAIYDS
-481 SVYIDKYGKLCVQL
+481 SVYIDKYGKLSVQL
-495 VFGVL
+495 VFGIL
-500 AAMNIALAILVLLIC
+500 AAMNLALGIFVLLIC
-515 LFSGKSC
+515 LFSGQSC
-522 ADCCCCRCICKCAT
+522 ADCCCRCICKCAT

-549 AFIVGSLL
+549 AFIIGSLL
-557 SLLGTIG
+557 SLLGAIG
-564 SDMMSVFSYVVSQD
+564 SDMMSVFSYIVSEE
-578 NFDKG
+578 NFNKG
-583 DNAVII
+583 DSAVII
-589 NKLKEGKDIL
+589 NKLEEGKDIL
-599 EECFIGNGSLT
+599 KECFIGNGSLT

-615 SSVTDDFDT
+615 SDVTDDFDI

-630 EIQGYMDQFRERMS
+630 EIQGYMDEFRERMN
-644 YPSYFYLK
+644 YPSYTYLK
-652 YFLERRLNFTEDAGL
+652 SLLENRLQFTEDTNL
-667 VLLDQETNTQ
+667 FLLDPPSNTP
-677 ETNSYIS
+677 EA
-684 LQKIIEKLNESTGE
+684 QKIIKLDEIIKKLNDSSTGA
-698 GDEKW
+698 DEKW
-703 NLFQGDRDKIC
+703 NLLEGDKDKIC
-714 IKDENDGF
+714 IKDQNDGF
-722 DKSSEN
+722 DKNSQN
-728 VLHPWECEPYHRDWI
+728 VLHPWTCEPYHRDWI
-743 QDSTNLDIKNYAKI
+743 KDSGNTDIKNYAKI

-763 LLKYASGEKEPDNNL
+763 LLKYAKGEKEPADNP
-778 NYKSYFDILDELK
+778 NYKSYYDILDELK

-807 FNDVINQITSA
+807 FDDVIDQITSA
-818 LEEAIGNDGQHD
+818 LEEAIGSNGQHD
-830 TFSFLDGTFIR
+830 TFSFLDGKFIR

-851 QYSLGKDIYTVG
+851 QYSLGEDIYTVG

-884 VINNI
+884 VIINK
-889 SLEAN
+889 SLESN
-894 KKFAQQTEIPEF
+894 KKFSQQTEIPEF

>member
-1 MTKERNKIISKLKSY
+1 MTKERNKMISRLKSY
-16 HIIILGCVLGCLL
+16 HIIILGCILGCLL

-51 LFDRIISKRSLEEI
+51 LFDRIISKRRLQEI
-65 EEEDEDVIYLTSEVC
+65 QEGDEDVIYLTSEVC

-91 QTGDL
+91 QSGDL

-101 KPGLIECKDKDNK
+101 EPGLIECKDKDNK
-114 YVKALIGVIEGFI
+114 YVKALIGVLEGFI
-127 KDDDDDDTSE
+127 KDEDSSE
-137 NPNTIPNNNG
+137 NPNTIPNNNDNNSG
-147 NDDGNDNGGEND
+147 NDDPEVGG
-159 DGDDNSGGNDG
+159 
-170 ENSGDGRR
+170 R
-178 LRILSLDEEGK
+178 LRLLSLDEEGK
-189 ENIKKYADRILP
+189 ENIKIYVDRILP

-229 CCCFKKEGCK
+229 CCCFRKEGCK

-245 TYLFYALVIAVC
+245 TYIFYALVITVC
-257 VYGLTQTNKI
+257 IYGLTQTNKI

-285 IDGEEKQETPKW
+285 LDGEEKEETPKW

-307 NSLYDTIDDMEN
+307 NSLYDTIEDMEN
-319 SDLNANLDNKIGE
+319 SDLNANLESKIRDIDE
-332 INEGRENFMPEL
+332 ERSNFMPEL
-344 KNAYKYYYTDNTDET
+344 KSTYKNYYTDRNDGI
-359 DGVTPNVGYY
+359 DGVDPNVGYY
-369 VQYTEDAYIKED
+369 VEYNNDAYIKESD
-381 ERTIKYNGKYMLD
+381 STTINYNGKYMLD
-394 IFYLLGRYDNEKQNY
+394 IFNLLGRYDNDKQNY
-409 TGYLYMWDR
+409 TGYLYLWDR

-430 LNTAAGSF
+430 LNSAAGSF

-444 NIGEIKNG
+444 NIGEIKRG
-452 LSEGIT
+452 LHSGIT
-458 KLEELR
+458 SLEEMR

-473 ISDAIYDS
+473 IADAIYDS
-481 SVYIDKYGKLCVQL
+481 SVYIDKYGKLSVQL
-495 VFGVL
+495 VFGIL
-500 AAMNIALAILVLLIC
+500 AAMNLALGILVLLIC

-549 AFIVGSLL
+549 AFIIGSLL
-557 SLLGTIG
+557 SLLGAIG
-564 SDMMSVFSYVVSQD
+564 SDMMSVFSYIVSEE
-578 NFDKG
+578 NFNKG
-583 DNAVII
+583 DSAVII
-589 NKLKEGKDIL
+589 NKLEEGKDIL
-599 EECFIGNGSLT
+599 KECFIGNGRLT

-615 SSVTDDFDT
+615 SDVTDDFDI

-630 EIQGYMDQFRERMS
+630 EIQGYMDEFRERMN
-644 YPSYFYLK
+644 YPSYTYLK
-652 YFLERRLNFTEDAGL
+652 SLLENRLQFTEDTNL
-667 VLLDQETNTQ
+667 ILLDPQSNTP
-677 ETNSYIS
+677 EA
-684 LQKIIEKLNESTGE
+684 QKIIKLDEIIKKLNDSPGA
-698 GDEKW
+698 DEKW
-703 NLFQGDRDKIC
+703 NLLEGDKDKIC
-714 IKDENDGF
+714 IKDQNDGF
-722 DKSSEN
+722 AKNSQN
-728 VLHPWECEPYHRDWI
+728 VLHPWTCEPYHRDWI
-743 QDSTNLDIKNYAKI
+743 EEGSGTTDITNYAKI

-763 LLKYASGEKEPDNNL
+763 LLKYAKGEIEPASNP
-778 NYKSYFDILDELK
+778 NYKSYYDILDELK

-807 FNDVINQITSA
+807 FDDVIDEITSA
-818 LEEAIGNDGQHD
+818 LEEAIGSNGQHD
-830 TFSFLDGTFIR
+830 TFSFLDGKFIR

-851 QYSLGKDIYTVG
+851 QYSLGEDIYTVG

-884 VINNI
+884 VIINI
-889 SLEAN
+889 SLESN
-894 KKFAQQTEIPEF
+894 KKFSQQTEIPEF

>member
-1 MTKERNKIISKLKSY
+1 MTKERNKMISRLKSY
-16 HIIILGCVLGCLL
+16 HIIILGCILGCLL

-51 LFDRIISKRSLEEI
+51 LFDRIISKRRLQEI
-65 EEEDEDVIYLTSEVC
+65 EEGDEDVIYLTSEVC

-91 QTGDL
+91 QSGDL

-101 KPGLIECKDKDNK
+101 EPGLIECKDKDNK
-114 YVKALIGVIEGFI
+114 YVKALIGVLEGFI
-127 KDDDDDDTSE
+127 KDEDGG
-137 NPNTIPNNNG
+137 NN
-147 NDDGNDNGGEND
+147 DGNPEDRE
-159 DGDDNSGGNDG
+159 
-170 ENSGDGRR
+170 R
-178 LRILSLDEEGK
+178 LRLLSLDEEGK
-189 ENIKKYADRILP
+189 ENIKIYVDRILP

-245 TYLFYALVIAVC
+245 TYIFYALVITVC
-257 VYGLTQTNKI
+257 IYGLTQTNKI

-285 IDGEEKQETPKW
+285 LDGEEKEETPKW
-297 IGINGVSDML
+297 IGINGVSNML
-307 NSLYDTIDDMEN
+307 NSLYDTIEDMEN
-319 SDLNANLDNKIGE
+319 SDLNANLESKIRDIDE
-332 INEGRENFMPEL
+332 ERSNFMPEL
-344 KNAYKYYYTDNTDET
+344 KSTYKNYYTDRNDGI
-359 DGVTPNVGYY
+359 DGVDPNVGYY
-369 VQYTEDAYIKED
+369 VEYNNDAYIKESD
-381 ERTIKYNGKYMLD
+381 STTINYNGKYMLD
-394 IFYLLGRYDNEKQNY
+394 IFNLLGRYDNDKQNY
-409 TGYLYMWDR
+409 TGYLYLWDR

-430 LNTAAGSF
+430 LNSAAGSF

-444 NIGEIKNG
+444 NIGEIKRG
-452 LSEGIT
+452 LHSGIT
-458 KLEELR
+458 SLEELR

-473 ISDAIYDS
+473 IADAIYDS
-481 SVYIDKYGKLCVQL
+481 SVYIDKYGKLSVQL
-495 VFGVL
+495 VFGIL
-500 AAMNIALAILVLLIC
+500 AAMNLALGILVLLIC

-549 AFIVGSLL
+549 AFIIGSLL
-557 SLLGTIG
+557 SLLGAIG
-564 SDMMSVFSYVVSQD
+564 SDMMSVFSYIVSEE
-578 NFDKG
+578 NFNKG
-583 DNAVII
+583 DSAVII
-589 NKLKEGKDIL
+589 NKLEEGKDIL
-599 EECFIGNGSLT
+599 KECFIGNGRLT

-615 SSVTDDFDT
+615 SDVTDDFDI

-630 EIQGYMDQFRERMS
+630 EIQGYMDEFRERMN
-644 YPSYFYLK
+644 YPSYTYLK
-652 YFLERRLNFTEDAGL
+652 SLLENRLQFTEDTNL
-667 VLLDQETNTQ
+667 ILLDPQSNTP
-677 ETNSYIS
+677 EA
-684 LQKIIEKLNESTGE
+684 QKIINLDEIIKKLNDSTTGA
-698 GDEKW
+698 DEKW
-703 NLFQGDRDKIC
+703 NLLEGDKDKIC
-714 IKDENDGF
+714 IKDQNDGF
-722 DKSSEN
+722 AKNSQN
-728 VLHPWECEPYHRDWI
+728 VLHPWTCEPYHRDWI
-743 QDSTNLDIKNYAKI
+743 EGSGNTDITNYAKI

-763 LLKYASGEKEPDNNL
+763 LLKYAKGEIEPADNP
-778 NYKSYFDILDELK
+778 NYKSYYDILDELK

-807 FNDVINQITSA
+807 FDDVIDEITSA
-818 LEEAIGNDGQHD
+818 LEEAIGSNGQHD
-830 TFSFLDGTFIR
+830 TFSFLDGKFIR

-851 QYSLGKDIYTVG
+851 QYSLGEDIYTVG

-884 VINNI
+884 VIINI
-889 SLEAN
+889 SLENN
-894 KKFAQQTEIPEF
+894 KKLSQQTEIPEF

>member
-1 MTKERNKIISKLKSY
+1 MTKERNKMISRLKSY
-16 HIIILGCVLGCLL
+16 HIIILGCILGCLL

-51 LFDRIISKRSLEEI
+51 LFDRIISKRRLQEI
-65 EEEDEDVIYLTSEVC
+65 QEGDEDVIYLTSEVC

-91 QTGDL
+91 QSGDL

-101 KPGLIECKDKDNK
+101 QPGLIECKDKDNK
-114 YVKALIGVIEGFI
+114 YVKALIGVLEGFI
-127 KDDDDDDTSE
+127 KDEDSSE
-137 NPNTIPNNNG
+137 NPNTIPNNN
-147 NDDGNDNGGEND
+147 DNNL
-159 DGDDNSGGNDG
+159 
-170 ENSGDGRR
+170 R
-178 LRILSLDEEGK
+178 LLSLDEEGK
-189 ENIKKYADRILP
+189 ENIKIYVDRILP

-229 CCCFKKEGCK
+229 CCCFRKEGCK

-245 TYLFYALVIAVC
+245 TYIFYALVITVC
-257 VYGLTQTNKI
+257 IYGLTQTNKI

-285 IDGEEKQETPKW
+285 LDGEEKEETPKW
-297 IGINGVSDML
+297 IGINGVSNML
-307 NSLYDTIDDMEN
+307 NSLYDTVEDMEN
-319 SDLNANLDNKIGE
+319 SDLNANLESKIRDIDE
-332 INEGRENFMPEL
+332 ERSNFMPEL
-344 KNAYKYYYTDNTDET
+344 KSTYKNYYTDRNDGI
-359 DGVTPNVGYY
+359 DGVDPNVGYY
-369 VQYTEDAYIKED
+369 VEYNNNAYIKESD
-381 ERTIKYNGKYMLD
+381 STTINYNGKYMLD
-394 IFYLLGRYDNEKQNY
+394 IFNLLGRYDNDKQNY
-409 TGYLYMWDR
+409 TGYLYLWDR

-430 LNTAAGSF
+430 LNSAAGSF

-444 NIGEIKNG
+444 NIGEIKRG
-452 LSEGIT
+452 LHSGIT
-458 KLEELR
+458 SLEELR

-473 ISDAIYDS
+473 IADAIYDS
-481 SVYIDKYGKLCVQL
+481 SVYIDKYGKLSVQL
-495 VFGVL
+495 VFGIL
-500 AAMNIALAILVLLIC
+500 AAMNLALGILVLLIC

-549 AFIVGSLL
+549 AFIIGSLL
-557 SLLGTIG
+557 SLLGAIG
-564 SDMMSVFSYVVSQD
+564 SDMMSVFSYIVSEE
-578 NFDKG
+578 NFNKG
-583 DNAVII
+583 DSAVII
-589 NKLKEGKDIL
+589 NKLEEGKDIL
-599 EECFIGNGSLT
+599 KECFIGNGRLT

-615 SSVTDDFDT
+615 SDVTDDFDI

-630 EIQGYMDQFRERMS
+630 EIQGYMDEFRERMN
-644 YPSYFYLK
+644 YPSYTYLK
-652 YFLERRLNFTEDAGL
+652 SLLENRLQFTEDTNL
-667 VLLDQETNTQ
+667 ILLDPQSNTP
-677 ETNSYIS
+677 EA
-684 LQKIIEKLNESTGE
+684 QKIINLDEIIKKLNDSTTGA
-698 GDEKW
+698 DEKW
-703 NLFQGDRDKIC
+703 NLLEGDKDKIC
-714 IKDENDGF
+714 IKDQNDGF
-722 DKSSEN
+722 AKNSQN
-728 VLHPWECEPYHRDWI
+728 VLHPWTCEPYHRDWI
-743 QDSTNLDIKNYAKI
+743 EGSGNTDITNYAKI

-763 LLKYASGEKEPDNNL
+763 LLKYAKGEIEPADNP
-778 NYKSYFDILDELK
+778 NYKSYYDILDELK

-807 FNDVINQITSA
+807 FDDVIDQITSA
-818 LEEAIGNDGQHD
+818 LEEAIGSNGQHD
-830 TFSFLDGTFIR
+830 TFSFLDGKFIR

-851 QYSLGKDIYTVG
+851 QYSLGEDIYTVG

-884 VINNI
+884 VIINI
-889 SLEAN
+889 SLESN
-894 KKFAQQTEIPEF
+894 KKFSQQTEIPEF